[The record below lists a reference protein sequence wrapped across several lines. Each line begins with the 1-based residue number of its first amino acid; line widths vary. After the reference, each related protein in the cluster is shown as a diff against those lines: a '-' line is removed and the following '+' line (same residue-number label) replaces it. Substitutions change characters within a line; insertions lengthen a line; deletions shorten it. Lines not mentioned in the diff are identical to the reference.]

1 MAEGRPV
8 QTTLLGL
15 AIAFIIALL
24 AALIGPYYIDWNQF
38 RPQFEAEAGK
48 IIGVPVRVA
57 GELDARLLPAPT
69 LRLRGVTFGGNND
82 LGRLRADKLDVEFSL
97 GSLMRG
103 EWRATELSVGGMAV
117 DLGLDARGRVDL
129 PSTASGTFNLASL
142 AIERLNLT
150 GRIALHDAASRS
162 TLELNDIAFS
172 GDVRSLAGSVRG
184 DGSFTARGVRYPFR
198 VSSGPSAD
206 GSATRLHLNI
216 DPGERAILADLEG
229 VLAFDN
235 RQPKFEGALTL
246 AVPAARKA
254 GEAGPTPWK
263 LATRLKADPAGAK
276 FEQIDASF
284 GPEDTALKLGGVGD
298 LRFGA
303 SPLLRA
309 VLSARQVDADRLT
322 AKHDADPQRVLPA
335 LRAGLAAIP
344 QVPIP
349 AQIEFNADQ
358 IMLGGRPL
366 QNIATELATDGRS
379 WTFRRLELRAPGMTQ
394 VSLNG
399 AAPGADS
406 FSGRLSV
413 ESPDP
418 DTLVAWLQGRSEIT
432 RRSTR
437 PLRLAGDVTIAA
449 NHLAIDRLKAD
460 IDGGAIE
467 GRIVFVQTGASN
479 GSRIDADL
487 RADRLDLDAAASFV
501 RALAGPQGEWPEE
514 AKLSLD
520 IGRAIS
526 AGQELRPFAA
536 RLAYSPASLSLEQ
549 LRFGQ
554 GGGVTS
560 EASGSFDRTKT
571 TGKLALKS
579 SANSLRELT
588 ALVEPFAPALRARL
602 DALPSLPGAT
612 RLKLDL
618 SLDKNAEH
626 ADRSNARFV
635 LDLDAP
641 QLKTTA
647 TLAAQTPAA
656 AIGGIDLERLRN
668 SDFTLDAKV
677 AAPQAGA
684 LLALLGLDRIVAA
697 GEGASQFEGRL
708 SGAWRRPSQLNAK
721 LSGGGLDADAQGS
734 VEWSESKPSEPK
746 SFEPKSFEPK
756 ASVNL
761 RVRNANLAPLLGTSP
776 AGTSAQNVSLSSRV
790 TLSGNRLTFGD
801 LDGNAAGSHLRG
813 HVSVT
818 LDQDKSIDGEVG
830 LDSLD
835 LAPALAI
842 AVGAA
847 GRESGEPLSA
857 GLVSG
862 WRGRIAFQALRG
874 TLPGGIELRPFGGTI
889 RSDGQSLAFDA
900 LKGGVGGGDMS
911 ASLDARNGAGGLALN
926 ARIELSNVDA
936 AALRYRDLALPKGR
950 ASVQMAL
957 TSQGRSVAALT
968 GALAGNGTVT
978 LESAEI
984 AGLNPRAFEIAI
996 RASDG
1001 GQVNDDNRL
1010 RQLVEPALSA
1020 GRIAVPSAQIP
1031 FTIRDGRL
1039 RIGATPLEAK
1049 NARAIVSGGYDIPA
1063 DQADIRASLT
1073 PIMTGLSGAPP
1084 EIQLFA
1090 AGPPDRLS
1098 RTIDLAPLSSWLAV
1112 RTIDRETR
1120 RLDAIERGEPPPA
1133 TAALPT
1139 LVSPEIATEQAP
1151 PNVPLPGQDP
1161 RRAPA
1166 KPRVAPTPKAPQAAP
1181 AAPSPSLT
1189 SPSLTSPPLAS
1200 QQLAPLPPAID
1211 VKPAPGPPPAKP
1223 RPKPPLVLTPQHP

>member
-1 MAEGRPV
+1 M

-24 AALIGPYYIDWNQF
+24 AALIGPYYVDWNQF

-69 LRLRGVTFGGNND
+69 LRLRQVTFGGNND

-97 GSLMRG
+97 SSLMRG

-117 DLGLDARGRVDL
+117 DLGLDSRGRVDL

-142 AIERLNLT
+142 AIERVNLT

-184 DGSFTARGVRYPFR
+184 DGSFSANGVRYPFR

-235 RQPKFEGALTL
+235 RLPKFDGALTL
-246 AVPAARKA
+246 AVPPPKKA

-263 LATRLKADPAGAK
+263 LATKLKADPAGAK
-276 FEQIDASF
+276 FEQVDASF

-309 VLSARQVDADRLT
+309 VLSARQVDADKLT
-322 AKHDADPQRVLPA
+322 AKNTDKNDAEPLRILPA

-344 QVPIP
+344 QAPIP
-349 AQIEFNADQ
+349 AQIEFNSDQ

-366 QNIATELATDGRS
+366 QNITAELQTDGRS
-379 WTFRRLELRAPGMTQ
+379 WTFQRLELRAPGMTQ
-394 VSLNG
+394 LSLNG
-399 AAPGADS
+399 ATPGADS

-413 ESPDP
+413 ESSDP
-418 DTLVAWLQGRSEIT
+418 DTLVAWLQGRSEIN

-449 NHLAIDRLKAD
+449 NHLAVDKLKAD
-460 IDGGAIE
+460 IEGGTVE
-467 GRIVFVQTGASN
+467 GRIAFVQTGASK

-501 RALAGPQGEWPEE
+501 RALGGPQGEWPEE

-536 RLAYSPASLSLEQ
+536 KLGYGPASLSLEQ

-554 GGGVTS
+554 AGGVTT
-560 EASGSFDRTKT
+560 EASGSFDRAKV

-579 SANSLRELT
+579 SASSLRELT
-588 ALVEPFAPALRARL
+588 ALLEPFAPSVRARF
-602 DALPSLPGAT
+602 DAMPSLPGAT

-626 ADRSNARFV
+626 ADRSNARAV
-635 LDLDAP
+635 LELDAP
-641 QLKTTA
+641 QLKATA

-656 AIGGIDLERLRN
+656 AIGGIDLDRLRN
-668 SDFTLDAKV
+668 SDFTLESKV
-677 AAPQAGA
+677 STPQAGA
-684 LLALLGLDRIVAA
+684 LLALLGLDRMVAA
-697 GEGASQFEGRL
+697 GEGASQFEGKL
-708 SGAWRRPSQLNAK
+708 TGSWRKPLQLNAK

-734 VEWSESKPSEPK
+734 VELSEPK
-746 SFEPKSFEPK
+746 G
-756 ASVNL
+756 SVNL
-761 RVRNANLAPLLGTSP
+761 RVRSVNLAPLLGTSL
-776 AGTSAQNVSLSSRV
+776 TDKSAQNVSLSSRL
-790 TLSGNRLTFGD
+790 TLTGNRLSFDD

-813 HVSVT
+813 HLAVT
-818 LDQDKSIDGEVG
+818 LDQDRSVDGEVG
-830 LDSLD
+830 LDTLD
-835 LAPALAI
+835 LAPALAMAI
-842 AVGAA
+842 GAA
-847 GRESGEPLSA
+847 GHDTGEPLSA
-857 GLVSG
+857 GLVTG
-862 WRGRIAFQALRG
+862 WRGRVAFQALRG
-874 TLPGGIELRPFGGTI
+874 MLPGGLELRQFGGTI
-889 RSDGQSLAFDA
+889 RSDSQSLALDG
-900 LKGGVGGGDMS
+900 LKGAIGGGEMS
-911 ASLDARNGAGGLALN
+911 ASFDARNGAGGLALN
-926 ARIELSNVDA
+926 TRIELSNVDA
-936 AALRYRDLALPKGR
+936 ATLRYRDLALPKGR
-950 ASVQMAL
+950 VSVQTAL

-978 LESAEI
+978 LDAAEI
-984 AGLNPRAFEIAI
+984 SGLNPRAFEIAI

-1001 GQVNDDNRL
+1001 GQVADDNRL
-1010 RQLVEPALSA
+1010 RQLVEPALA
-1020 GRIAVPSAQIP
+1020 AAPIAVASAQIP

-1039 RIGATPLEAK
+1039 RVGATPLEAK

-1090 AGPPDRLS
+1090 AGPPDRLN

-1139 LVSPEIATEQAP
+1139 LVSPELAPEQAP
-1151 PNVPLPGQDP
+1151 ANVPLPGQDP
-1161 RRAPA
+1161 RRAPP
-1166 KPRVAPTPKAPQAAP
+1166 KPKAAPTPKAPQAAP
-1181 AAPSPSLT
+1181 AAPSPPLA
-1189 SPSLTSPPLAS
+1189 SPPLAS

-1211 VKPAPGPPPAKP
+1211 VRPAPGPPPARTK
-1223 RPKPPLVLTPQHP
+1223 PKPPLVLTPQNP

>member
-1 MAEGRPV
+1 M

-24 AALIGPYYIDWNQF
+24 AALIGPYFIDWNQF
-38 RPQFEAEAGK
+38 RPQFEAEAGR

-69 LRLRGVTFGGNND
+69 LRLRSVTFGGNND

-97 GSLMRG
+97 SALMRG
-103 EWRATELSVGGMAV
+103 EWRATELTVNGMAV

-162 TLELNDIAFS
+162 TLELSDIAFS

-184 DGSFTARGVRYPFR
+184 DGRFTASGTRYPFR
-198 VSSGPSAD
+198 ISSGPSAD

-235 RQPKFEGALTL
+235 RLPKFDGALTL
-246 AVPAARKA
+246 AVPAAKKA

-263 LATRLKADPAGAK
+263 LTAKLKADPAGAK
-276 FEQIDASF
+276 FDQIDASF
-284 GPEDTALKLGGVGD
+284 GAEDNALKVGGVGD

-309 VLSARQVDADRLT
+309 VLSARQIDADKLAGKDEAEPLRI
-322 AKHDADPQRVLPA
+322 LPA

-344 QVPIP
+344 QAPIP
-349 AQIEFNADQ
+349 AQIEFNSDQ

-366 QNIATELATDGRS
+366 QNIAAELKTDGRS
-379 WTFRRLELRAPGMTQ
+379 WTFQRLELRAPGMTQ
-394 VSLNG
+394 LSLNG

-413 ESPDP
+413 ESSDP
-418 DTLVAWLQGRSEIT
+418 DTLVAWLQGRSEVN

-449 NHLAIDRLKAD
+449 NHLAIDKLKAD
-460 IDGGAIE
+460 IEGGAIE
-467 GRIVFVQTGASN
+467 GRIAFVQTGASK
-479 GSRIDADL
+479 GSRIDAEL
-487 RADRLDLDAAASFV
+487 KADRLDLDAAASFV
-501 RALAGPQGEWPEE
+501 RALGGPQGEWPEE
-514 AKLSLD
+514 ARLSLD
-520 IGRAIS
+520 VGRAIS

-536 RLAYSPASLSLEQ
+536 KLGYGPASLSLEQ

-554 GGGVTS
+554 TSGVTT
-560 EASGSFDRTKT
+560 EASGSFDRTKA

-588 ALVEPFAPALRARL
+588 ALIEPFAPSVRTRF
-602 DALPSLPGAT
+602 DAIAPLPGAT

-618 SLDKNAEH
+618 SLDRNAEH
-626 ADRSNARFV
+626 ADRSDARAVF
-635 LDLDAP
+635 DLDAP
-641 QLKTTA
+641 QLKATA
-647 TLAAQTPAA
+647 TLAAQTPVAA
-656 AIGGIDLERLRN
+656 VNGIDIDRLRN
-668 SDFTLDAKV
+668 SDFTLDSKV
-677 AAPQAGA
+677 STPQAGA
-684 LLALLGLDRIVAA
+684 LLALLGLDRVVAA

-708 SGAWRRPSQLNAK
+708 SGAWRRPLQLNAK

-734 VEWSESKPSEPK
+734 VELSAP
-746 SFEPKSFEPK
+746 EPK

-761 RVRNANLAPLLGTSP
+761 RVRNVNLAPLFGTGP
-776 AGTSAQNVSLSSRV
+776 AGKSAQTVSLSSRLS
-790 TLSGNRLTFGD
+790 LSGNRLTFDD
-801 LDGNAAGSHLRG
+801 LDGSAAGSHLRG
-813 HVSVT
+813 RLAVT
-818 LDQDKSIDGEVG
+818 LDQETSIDGEVG
-830 LDSLD
+830 LDTLD
-835 LAPALAI
+835 LAPALAL

-847 GRESGEPLSA
+847 GRDAGEPLSA
-857 GLVSG
+857 GLLGG

-874 TLPGGIELRPFGGTI
+874 TLPGGVELRPIGGTI
-889 RSDGQSLAFDA
+889 RSDGQSLALDA
-900 LKGGVGGGDMS
+900 LKGGVGGGELS
-911 ASLDARNGAGGLALN
+911 ASFDARNGASGVALN

-936 AALRYRDLALPKGR
+936 TTLRYRDLALPKGR

-978 LESAEI
+978 LDSAEI
-984 AGLNPRAFEIAI
+984 SGLNPRAFEIAI

-1001 GQVNDDNRL
+1001 GQVADDNRL
-1010 RQLVEPALSA
+1010 RQLVEPALAA
-1020 GRIAVPSAQIP
+1020 GPIAVASAQIP

-1039 RIGATPLEAK
+1039 RVGATPLEAK

-1090 AGPPDRLS
+1090 AGPPDKLN
-1098 RTIDLAPLSSWLAV
+1098 RTVDLAPLSSWLAV

-1139 LVSPEIATEQAP
+1139 LVSPDAAPEQVPA
-1151 PNVPLPGQDP
+1151 NVPLPGQDP
-1161 RRAPA
+1161 RRAP
-1166 KPRVAPTPKAPQAAP
+1166 PRPKAAPTPKAPLAAP
-1181 AAPSPSLT
+1181 AAPSP
-1189 SPSLTSPPLAS
+1189 PLAS
-1200 QQLAPLPPAID
+1200 QQVAPLPPPIE
-1211 VKPAPGPPPAKP
+1211 VRPAPGPAPAKP
-1223 RPKPPLVLTPQHP
+1223 KPKPPLVLTPSNP

>member
-1 MAEGRPV
+1 M

-15 AIAFIIALL
+15 AIAFILALL
-24 AALIGPYYIDWNQF
+24 AALIGPYFVDWNQF
-38 RPQFEAEAGK
+38 RPQFEAEASQ

-69 LRLRGVTFGGNND
+69 LRLRSVTFGGNND

-97 GSLMRG
+97 SSLMRG
-103 EWRATELSVGGMAV
+103 QWRATELSVGGMAV
-117 DLGLDARGRVDL
+117 DLGLDARGKVDL

-142 AIERLNLT
+142 AIERVNLT

-162 TLELNDIAFS
+162 TLELTDIAFS

-184 DGSFTARGVRYPFR
+184 DGNFTAAGTRYPFR

-235 RQPKFEGALTL
+235 RQPKFDGALTL
-246 AVPAARKA
+246 AVPPTKKP

-263 LATRLKADPAGAK
+263 LTAKLKADPAGAK
-276 FEQIDASF
+276 FDQVDASF

-309 VLSARQVDADRLT
+309 VLSARQVDADKLAGRDDSQPL
-322 AKHDADPQRVLPA
+322 RILPA

-344 QVPIP
+344 QAPIP
-349 AQIEFNADQ
+349 AQIEFNSDQ

-366 QNIATELATDGRS
+366 QNITTELQTDGRS
-379 WTFRRLELRAPGMTQ
+379 WTFQRLELRAPGMTQ
-394 VSLNG
+394 LSLNG
-399 AAPGADS
+399 ATPGADS

-413 ESPDP
+413 ESSDP
-418 DTLVAWLQGRSEIT
+418 DTLVAWLQGRNEVN

-449 NHLAIDRLKAD
+449 NHLAIDKLKAD
-460 IDGGAIE
+460 IEGGAVE
-467 GRIVFVQTGASN
+467 GRIAYVQTGASK
-479 GSRIDADL
+479 GSRIDAEL
-487 RADRLDLDAAASFV
+487 KADRLDLDAATSFV

-526 AGQELRPFAA
+526 AGQELQGFSAG
-536 RLAYSPASLSLEQ
+536 LAYDPKSIALDRLKFNQAGGVSVD
-549 LRFGQ
+549 
-554 GGGVTS
+554 GGGNL
-560 EASGSFDRTKT
+560 DRV
-571 TGKLALKS
+571 
-579 SANSLRELT
+579 SLQ
-588 ALVEPFAPALRARL
+588 
-602 DALPSLPGAT
+602 G
-612 RLKLDL
+612 
-618 SLDKNAEH
+618 
-626 ADRSNARFV
+626 RFV
-635 LDLDAP
+635 LDMRAASLRPMASVAETLSPAWAQRLLAIDSASGPSTASLVLD
-641 QLKTTA
+641 
-647 TLAAQTPAA
+647 LAADKKGDGGRRSALAQFDFATPQATGHLQA
-656 AIGGIDLERLRN
+656 
-668 SDFTLDAKV
+668 V
-677 AAPQAGA
+677 AAPPLSDLRGLDLDALSRNEFTVDARMSSERGST
-684 LLALLGLDRIVAA
+684 LLALFGLDRAVAS
-697 GEGASQFEGRL
+697 GEGTSRFEGRL
-708 SGAWRRPSQLNAK
+708 SGAWRKPMQLNAK
-721 LSGGGLDADAQGS
+721 FSGGGLDADAQGS
-734 VEWSESKPSEPK
+734 VELP
-746 SFEPKSFEPK
+746 EPK
-756 ASVNL
+756 ANVNL
-761 RVRNANLAPLLGTSP
+761 RVRNANLAPLFGTR
-776 AGTSAQNVSLSSRV
+776 SAQNVSLSSRV
-790 TLSGNRLTFGD
+790 GLSGNRLTFDD
-801 LDGNAAGSHLRG
+801 LDSAASSSHLRG
-813 HVSVT
+813 HLAMT
-818 LDQDKSIDGEVG
+818 LDQEKNVDGEIG

-835 LAPALAI
+835 LMPAFAL

-847 GRESGEPLSA
+847 GQDAAAPLSA

-874 TLPGGIELRPFGGTI
+874 SLPGGIEMRPFSGTI
-889 RSDGQSLAFDA
+889 RGDGQSLALDA
-900 LKGGVGGGDMS
+900 LKGGVGGGEIT
-911 ASLDARNGAGGLALN
+911 ASLDARNGPNGLALN
-926 ARIELSNVDA
+926 AHLDFANVDA
-936 AALRYRDLALPKGR
+936 SSLRYRDLALPKGR
-950 ASVQMAL
+950 ASVQMTL
-957 TSQGRSVAALT
+957 TSQGRSVSALT

-978 LESAEI
+978 LDAAEI
-984 AGLNPRAFEIAI
+984 SGLNPRAFEIAI

-1001 GQVNDDNRL
+1001 GQVSDDNRL

-1020 GRIAVPSAQIP
+1020 APIAVASAQIS

-1039 RIGATPLEAK
+1039 RVGATPLEAK

-1090 AGPPDRLS
+1090 AGPPDKLN
-1098 RTIDLAPLSSWLAV
+1098 RTVDLTPLSSWLAV

-1139 LVSPEIATEQAP
+1139 LVSPEPEPAP
-1151 PNVPLPGQDP
+1151 SLTDVPTPGRDP
-1161 RRAPA
+1161 RRAPPKA
-1166 KPRVAPTPKAPQAAP
+1166 KVEPKVAPMPKAPLAAP
-1181 AAPSPSLT
+1181 AVP
-1189 SPSLTSPPLAS
+1189 SPPLAS
-1200 QQLAPLPPAID
+1200 QQIAPLPPPID
-1211 VKPAPGPPPAKP
+1211 VRPAPGPPPAKP
-1223 RPKPPLVLTPQHP
+1223 RPKPPLVLTPSNP

>member
-1 MAEGRPV
+1 M

-24 AALIGPYYIDWNQF
+24 AALIGPYYVDWNQF

-129 PSTASGTFNLASL
+129 PSSARGTFNLASL

-184 DGSFTARGVRYPFR
+184 DGSFSTAGVRYPFR

-235 RQPKFEGALTL
+235 RQPKFDGALTL
-246 AVPAARKA
+246 AVPAIKKA

-284 GPEDTALKLGGVGD
+284 GTEDTALKLGGIGD

-322 AKHDADPQRVLPA
+322 ARDDADPQRVLPA

-344 QVPIP
+344 QLPIP

-366 QNIATELATDGRS
+366 QNIAAELQTDGRS
-379 WTFRRLELRAPGMTQ
+379 WTFRRFELRAPGMTQ
-394 VSLNG
+394 LSLNG

-413 ESPDP
+413 ESSDP
-418 DTLVAWLQGRSEIT
+418 DTLVAWLQGRSEIS

-460 IDGGAIE
+460 IDGGAVE
-467 GRIVFVQTGASN
+467 GRIAFVQTGASK
-479 GSRIDADL
+479 GSRIDAEL
-487 RADRLDLDAAASFV
+487 KADRLDLDAAASFV
-501 RALAGPQGEWPEE
+501 RALAGPQGEWPDE
-514 AKLSLD
+514 AKLSLA

-554 GGGVTS
+554 ASGVTT
-560 EASGSFDRTKT
+560 EASGSFDRTKA

-588 ALVEPFAPALRARL
+588 ALIEPFAPAVRARV

-618 SLDKNAEH
+618 SLDKNTEH
-626 ADRSNARFV
+626 ADRSNARIV

-641 QLKTTA
+641 QLKATA

-668 SDFTLDAKV
+668 SDFTLDTKGSSS
-677 AAPQAGA
+677 QAGA
-684 LLALLGLDRIVAA
+684 LLALLGLDGVVAA

-708 SGAWRRPSQLNAK
+708 SGAWRRPLQLNAK

-734 VEWSESKPSEPK
+734 VELS
-746 SFEPKSFEPK
+746 EPK

-761 RVRNANLAPLLGTSP
+761 RVRSVNLAPLLGTGP
-776 AGTSAQNVSLSSRV
+776 ADTSAQNVSLSSRL
-790 TLSGNRLTFGD
+790 TLSGNRLTFDD

-813 HVSVT
+813 HLSMT
-818 LDQDKSIDGEVG
+818 LDQEKSVDGEVG

-842 AVGAA
+842 AIGAA
-847 GRESGEPLSA
+847 GHESGEPFSP
-857 GLVSG
+857 GLVGG

-900 LKGGVGGGDMS
+900 LKGGLGGGEMS
-911 ASLDARNGAGGLALN
+911 GSLDARNGANGLALN
-926 ARIELSNVDA
+926 ARIELGNVDA
-936 AALRYRDLALPKGR
+936 ATLRYRDLALSKGR

-984 AGLNPRAFEIAI
+984 SGLNPRAFEIAI

-1001 GQVNDDNRL
+1001 GQVADDNRL

-1020 GRIAVPSAQIP
+1020 APITIASAQIP

-1039 RIGATPLEAK
+1039 RVGATSLEAK

-1073 PIMTGLSGAPP
+1073 PIMIGLSGAPP

-1090 AGPPDRLS
+1090 AGPPDRLN
-1098 RTIDLAPLSSWLAV
+1098 RTIDLTPLSSWLAV

-1139 LVSPEIATEQAP
+1139 LVSPDAAPEQAP
-1151 PNVPLPGQDP
+1151 AHVPLPGQDP
-1161 RRAPA
+1161 RRMPA
-1166 KPRVAPTPKAPQAAP
+1166 KPKAESRPAPTPRAPQAAP
-1181 AAPSPSLT
+1181 AAPSP
-1189 SPSLTSPPLAS
+1189 PLAS
-1200 QQLAPLPPAID
+1200 QQAAPLPPPIE

-1223 RPKPPLVLTPQHP
+1223 RPKPPLVLTPQNP

>member
-1 MAEGRPV
+1 M

-24 AALIGPYYIDWNQF
+24 AALIGPYFIDWNQF
-38 RPQFEAEAGK
+38 RPQFEAEAGR

-69 LRLRGVTFGGNND
+69 LRLRSVTFGGNND

-97 GSLMRG
+97 SALMRG
-103 EWRATELSVGGMAV
+103 EWRATELTVNGMAV

-162 TLELNDIAFS
+162 TLELSDIAFS

-184 DGSFTARGVRYPFR
+184 DGRFTASGTRYPFR
-198 VSSGPSAD
+198 ISSGPSAD

-235 RQPKFEGALTL
+235 RLPKFDGALTL
-246 AVPAARKA
+246 AVPAAKKA

-263 LATRLKADPAGAK
+263 LTAKLKADPAGAK
-276 FEQIDASF
+276 FDQIDASF
-284 GPEDTALKLGGVGD
+284 GAEDNALKVGGVGD

-309 VLSARQVDADRLT
+309 VLSARQIDADKL
-322 AKHDADPQRVLPA
+322 AGKDDAEPLRILPA

-344 QVPIP
+344 QAPIP
-349 AQIEFNADQ
+349 AQIEFNSDQ

-366 QNIATELATDGRS
+366 QNIAAELKTDGRS
-379 WTFRRLELRAPGMTQ
+379 WTFQRLELRAPGMTQ
-394 VSLNG
+394 LSLNG

-413 ESPDP
+413 ESSDP
-418 DTLVAWLQGRSEIT
+418 DTLVAWLQGRSEVN

-449 NHLAIDRLKAD
+449 NHLAIDKLKAD
-460 IDGGAIE
+460 IEGGAIE
-467 GRIVFVQTGASN
+467 GRIAFVQTGASK
-479 GSRIDADL
+479 GSRIDAEL
-487 RADRLDLDAAASFV
+487 KADRLDLDAAASFV
-501 RALAGPQGEWPEE
+501 RALGGPQGEWPEE
-514 AKLSLD
+514 ARLSLD
-520 IGRAIS
+520 VGRAIS

-536 RLAYSPASLSLEQ
+536 RLGYGPASLSLEQ

-554 GGGVTS
+554 TSGVTT
-560 EASGSFDRTKT
+560 EASGSFDRTKA

-588 ALVEPFAPALRARL
+588 ALIEPFAPSVRTRF
-602 DALPSLPGAT
+602 DAIAPLPGAT

-618 SLDKNAEH
+618 SLDRNAEH
-626 ADRSNARFV
+626 ADRSDARAVF
-635 LDLDAP
+635 DLDAP
-641 QLKTTA
+641 QLKATA
-647 TLAAQTPAA
+647 TLAAQTPVAA
-656 AIGGIDLERLRN
+656 VNGIDIDRLRN
-668 SDFTLDAKV
+668 SDFTLDSKV
-677 AAPQAGA
+677 STPQAGA
-684 LLALLGLDRIVAA
+684 LLALLGLDRVVAA

-708 SGAWRRPSQLNAK
+708 SGAWRRPLQLNAK

-734 VEWSESKPSEPK
+734 VELSTL
-746 SFEPKSFEPK
+746 EPK

-761 RVRNANLAPLLGTSP
+761 RVRNVNLAPLFGTGP
-776 AGTSAQNVSLSSRV
+776 AGKSAQTVSLSSRLS
-790 TLSGNRLTFGD
+790 LSGNRLTFDD
-801 LDGNAAGSHLRG
+801 LDGSAAGSHLRG
-813 HVSVT
+813 RLAVT
-818 LDQDKSIDGEVG
+818 LDQEKSIDGEVG
-830 LDSLD
+830 LDTLD
-835 LAPALAI
+835 LAPALAL

-847 GRESGEPLSA
+847 GRDAGEPLSA
-857 GLVSG
+857 GLLGG

-874 TLPGGIELRPFGGTI
+874 TLPGGVELRPIGGTI
-889 RSDGQSLAFDA
+889 RSDGQSLALDA
-900 LKGGVGGGDMS
+900 LKGGVGGGELS
-911 ASLDARNGAGGLALN
+911 ASFDARNGASGVALN

-936 AALRYRDLALPKGR
+936 TTLRYRDLALPKGR

-978 LESAEI
+978 LDSAEI
-984 AGLNPRAFEIAI
+984 SGLNPRAFEIAI

-1001 GQVNDDNRL
+1001 GQVADDNRL
-1010 RQLVEPALSA
+1010 RQLVEPALAA
-1020 GRIAVPSAQIP
+1020 GPIAVASAQIP

-1039 RIGATPLEAK
+1039 RVGATPLEAK

-1090 AGPPDRLS
+1090 AGPPDKLN
-1098 RTIDLAPLSSWLAV
+1098 RTVDLAPLSSWLAV

-1139 LVSPEIATEQAP
+1139 LVSPDAAPEQVPA
-1151 PNVPLPGQDP
+1151 NVPLPGQDP
-1161 RRAPA
+1161 RRAP
-1166 KPRVAPTPKAPQAAP
+1166 PRPKAAPTPKAPLAAP
-1181 AAPSPSLT
+1181 AAPSP
-1189 SPSLTSPPLAS
+1189 PLAS
-1200 QQLAPLPPAID
+1200 QQVAPLPPPIE
-1211 VKPAPGPPPAKP
+1211 VRPAPGPAPAKP
-1223 RPKPPLVLTPQHP
+1223 KPKPPLVLTPSNP

>member
-1 MAEGRPV
+1 M

-24 AALIGPYYIDWNQF
+24 AALIGPYYVDWNQF

-57 GELDARLLPAPT
+57 GELDARLLPTPT
-69 LRLRGVTFGGNND
+69 LRLRRVTFGGNND

-184 DGSFTARGVRYPFR
+184 DGGFTANGVRYPFR

-206 GSATRLHLNI
+206 GNATRLHLNI
-216 DPGERAILADLEG
+216 DPGARAVLADLEG

-235 RQPKFEGALTL
+235 RLPKFEGALTL
-246 AVPAARKA
+246 AVPPVKKA

-263 LATRLKADPAGAK
+263 LTTKLRADPAGAR

-284 GPEDTALKLGGVGD
+284 GPEDSALKLGGVGD
-298 LRFGA
+298 LKFGA

-309 VLSARQVDADRLT
+309 VLSARQVDADRLA
-322 AKHDADPQRVLPA
+322 AKDDAEPLRILPA

-344 QVPIP
+344 QAPIP
-349 AQIEFNADQ
+349 AQIEFNSDQ

-366 QNIATELATDGRS
+366 QNITAELQTDGRS
-379 WTFRRLELRAPGMTQ
+379 WTFQRLELRAPGMTQ
-394 VSLNG
+394 LSLNG
-399 AAPGADS
+399 ATPGADS
-406 FSGRLSV
+406 FSGRLNV
-413 ESPDP
+413 ESSDP
-418 DTLVAWLQGRSEIT
+418 DTLVAWLQGRSEIN

-449 NHLAIDRLKAD
+449 NHLAVDRLRAD
-460 IDGGAIE
+460 IEGGTVE
-467 GRIVFVQTGASN
+467 GRIAFVQTGASN

-487 RADRLDLDAAASFV
+487 KADRLDLDAAASFV

-526 AGQELRPFAA
+526 AGQELRPFATK
-536 RLAYSPASLSLEQ
+536 LAYGPASLSLEQ

-554 GGGVTS
+554 ASGVTT
-560 EASGSFDRTKT
+560 EASGSFDRTKA

-588 ALVEPFAPALRARL
+588 ALLEPFAPSVRARF
-602 DALPSLPGAT
+602 DAIPASSGAT

-626 ADRSNARFV
+626 ADRSDARAV
-635 LDLDAP
+635 LELDAP
-641 QLKTTA
+641 QLKATA

-656 AIGGIDLERLRN
+656 AIGGIDLDRLQS
-668 SDFTLDAKV
+668 SDFSLESKV
-677 AAPQAGA
+677 STPQAGA
-684 LLALLGLDRIVAA
+684 LLALLGLDRVVAA
-697 GEGASQFEGRL
+697 GEGASQFEGKL
-708 SGAWRRPSQLNAK
+708 TGAWRRPLQLSAK

-734 VEWSESKPSEPK
+734 VELSEPK
-746 SFEPKSFEPK
+746 G
-756 ASVNL
+756 SVNL
-761 RVRNANLAPLLGTSP
+761 RVRNVNLAPLLGTSR
-776 AGTSAQNVSLSSRV
+776 ADKSAQNVSLSSRV
-790 TLSGNRLTFGD
+790 GLTGHRLTFDD

-813 HVSVT
+813 HLAVM
-818 LDQDKSIDGEVG
+818 LDPEKSLDGEVG
-830 LDSLD
+830 LDTLD
-835 LAPALAI
+835 LAPALAMAI
-842 AVGAA
+842 GAA
-847 GRESGEPLSA
+847 GHDTSEPLSA
-857 GLVSG
+857 GFITTG

-889 RSDGQSLAFDA
+889 RSDGQSLALDA
-900 LKGGVGGGDMS
+900 LKGAVGGGEMS
-911 ASLDARNGAGGLALN
+911 ASFDARNGANGLALN
-926 ARIELSNVDA
+926 ARIELGNVDA

-950 ASVQMAL
+950 VSVQMAL
-957 TSQGRSVAALT
+957 SSQGRSVAALT

-978 LESAEI
+978 LASAEI
-984 AGLNPRAFEIAI
+984 SGLNPRAFEIAI

-1001 GQVNDDNRL
+1001 GQVSDDNRL
-1010 RQLVEPALSA
+1010 RQLVEPALA
-1020 GRIAVPSAQIP
+1020 AAPIAVASAQIP

-1039 RIGATPLEAK
+1039 RVGATPLEAK

-1090 AGPPDRLS
+1090 AGPPDRLN

-1139 LVSPEIATEQAP
+1139 LVSPDAAPEQAP
-1151 PNVPLPGQDP
+1151 ANVPLPGQDP
-1161 RRAPA
+1161 RRAPS
-1166 KPRVAPTPKAPQAAP
+1166 KPKAAPTPKAPQAAP
-1181 AAPSPSLT
+1181 AAP
-1189 SPSLTSPPLAS
+1189 SPPLAS

-1211 VKPAPGPPPAKP
+1211 VKPAPGPAPAKP
-1223 RPKPPLVLTPQHP
+1223 RPKPPLVLTPQNP

>member
-1 MAEGRPV
+1 M

-24 AALIGPYYIDWNQF
+24 AALIGPYFIDWNQF
-38 RPQFEAEAGK
+38 RPQFEAEAVR

-69 LRLRGVTFGGNND
+69 LRLRSVTFGGNND

-129 PSTASGTFNLASL
+129 PSTASGAFNLASL

-162 TLELNDIAFS
+162 TLELSDIAFS

-184 DGSFTARGVRYPFR
+184 DGSFTVGRARYPFR
-198 VSSGPSAD
+198 ISSGPSAD
-206 GSATRLHLNI
+206 GRATRLHLNI
-216 DPGERAILADLEG
+216 DPGERAVLADLEG

-235 RQPKFEGALTL
+235 RQPKFDGALTL
-246 AVPAARKA
+246 AVPAPKKP

-263 LATRLKADPAGAK
+263 LTTKLKADPAGAK
-276 FEQIDASF
+276 FEQVDASF
-284 GPEDTALKLGGVGD
+284 GGEDSALKLGGVGD

-309 VLSARQVDADRLT
+309 VLSARQVDADRL
-322 AKHDADPQRVLPA
+322 AGKDDAEPLRILPA

-344 QVPIP
+344 QAPIP
-349 AQIEFNADQ
+349 AQIEFNSDQ

-366 QNIATELATDGRS
+366 QNIAAELATDGRS
-379 WTFRRLELRAPGMTQ
+379 WTFQKLELRAPGMTQ
-394 VSLNG
+394 LSLNG
-399 AAPGADS
+399 AMPGADS

-413 ESPDP
+413 ESSDP
-418 DTLVAWLQGRSEIT
+418 DTLVAWLQGRSEIN

-449 NHLAIDRLKAD
+449 NHLAIDHLKAE
-460 IDGGAIE
+460 IEGGAVE
-467 GRIVFVQTGASN
+467 GRVGFVQTGASK
-479 GSRIDADL
+479 GSRIDAEIK
-487 RADRLDLDAAASFV
+487 ADRLDLDAAASFV

-514 AKLSLD
+514 AKLSLA

-526 AGQELRPFAA
+526 AGQELRPFTAKLGYGPAA
-536 RLAYSPASLSLEQ
+536 LSLEQ

-554 GGGVTS
+554 ASGVTT
-560 EASGSFDRTKT
+560 EASGSFDRTRA

-588 ALVEPFAPALRARL
+588 ALIEPFAPSVRARF
-602 DALPSLPGAT
+602 DALPSLSGAT
-612 RLKLDL
+612 RFKLDL

-626 ADRSNARFV
+626 ADRSNARAV

-641 QLKTTA
+641 QLKATA
-647 TLAAQTPAA
+647 TLAAQTPVAA
-656 AIGGIDLERLRN
+656 VNGVDIETLRN
-668 SDFTLDAKV
+668 SDFTLDSKV
-677 AAPQAGA
+677 STPQANA
-684 LLALLGLDRIVAA
+684 LLALLGLDRVVAA
-697 GEGASQFEGRL
+697 GEGASQFEGKV
-708 SGAWRRPSQLNAK
+708 SGAWRHQLQLNAR

-734 VEWSESKPSEPK
+734 VELSEPK
-746 SFEPKSFEPK
+746 G
-756 ASVNL
+756 SVNL
-761 RVRNANLAPLLGTSP
+761 HVRNANLAPLFGS
-776 AGTSAQNVSLSSRV
+776 SAADKPVQSVSLSARV
-790 TLSGNRLTFGD
+790 GLSGNRLTLDD
-801 LDGNAAGSHLRG
+801 LDSSAAGSHLRG
-813 HVSVT
+813 RLAVT
-818 LDQDKSIDGEVG
+818 LDQDRNVEGEVG
-830 LDSLD
+830 LDTLD
-835 LAPALAI
+835 LMPALAMAI
-842 AVGAA
+842 GAA
-847 GRESGEPLSA
+847 GHDAGEPLSA

-874 TLPGGIELRPFGGTI
+874 ALPGGIELRPVGGII
-889 RSDGQSLAFDA
+889 RSDGQSLALDG
-900 LKGGVGGGDMS
+900 LKGGLGGGEMS
-911 ASLDARNGAGGLALN
+911 ASLDARNGANGLALS
-926 ARIELSNVDA
+926 ARIELANVDA
-936 AALRYRDLALPKGR
+936 ATLRYRDLALPKGR
-950 ASVQMAL
+950 ASAQMAL

-984 AGLNPRAFEIAI
+984 SGLNPRAFEIAI

-1001 GQVNDDNRL
+1001 GQVSDDNRL

-1020 GRIAVPSAQIP
+1020 APIAVASAQIP

-1039 RIGATPLEAK
+1039 RVGATPLEAK

-1090 AGPPDRLS
+1090 AGPPDKLN
-1098 RTIDLAPLSSWLAV
+1098 RTVDLAPLSSWLAV

-1133 TAALPT
+1133 TAALPM
-1139 LVSPEIATEQAP
+1139 LVSPDPAP
-1151 PNVPLPGQDP
+1151 EPSLLDVPLPGRDP
-1161 RRAPA
+1161 RRAPPS
-1166 KPRVAPTPKAPQAAP
+1166 KPKVEHRAAPRAPQAAP
-1181 AAPSPSLT
+1181 AAPNP
-1189 SPSLTSPPLAS
+1189 PLTSPPLAS
-1200 QQLAPLPPAID
+1200 QQVAPLPPPIE
-1211 VKPAPGPPPAKP
+1211 VRPAPGPAPARP
-1223 RPKPPLVLTPQHP
+1223 RPKPPLVLTPSNP

>member
-1 MAEGRPV
+1 M

-69 LRLRGVTFGGNND
+69 LRLRQVTFGGNND

-129 PSTASGTFNLASL
+129 PSIASGTFNLASL

-184 DGSFTARGVRYPFR
+184 DGSFSTAGVRYPFR

-235 RQPKFEGALTL
+235 RQPKFDGALTL
-246 AVPAARKA
+246 AVPAIKKA
-254 GEAGPTPWK
+254 GEAGPMPWK
-263 LATRLKADPAGAK
+263 VATRLKADPAGAK

-284 GPEDTALKLGGVGD
+284 GTEDAALKLGGVGD

-322 AKHDADPQRVLPA
+322 AKDDADPQRVMPA

-366 QNIATELATDGRS
+366 QNIAAELQTDGRS
-379 WTFRRLELRAPGMTQ
+379 WTFRRFELRAPGMTQ
-394 VSLNG
+394 LSLNG

-406 FSGRLSV
+406 FSGRLNV
-413 ESPDP
+413 ESSDP
-418 DTLVAWLQGRSEIT
+418 DTLVAWLQGRSEIG

-460 IDGGAIE
+460 IDGGAVE
-467 GRIVFVQTGASN
+467 GRIAFVQTGASK
-479 GSRIDADL
+479 GSRIDAEL
-487 RADRLDLDAAASFV
+487 KADRLDLDAAASFV

-514 AKLSLD
+514 AKLSLA

-554 GGGVTS
+554 ASGVTT
-560 EASGSFDRTKT
+560 EASGSFDRTKA

-588 ALVEPFAPALRARL
+588 ALIEPFAPAVRARV

-618 SLDKNAEH
+618 SLDKNTEH
-626 ADRSNARFV
+626 ADRSNARIV

-641 QLKTTA
+641 QLKATA

-668 SDFTLDAKV
+668 SDFTLDAKGSTS
-677 AAPQAGA
+677 QAGA
-684 LLALLGLDRIVAA
+684 MLALLGLDGVVAA

-708 SGAWRRPSQLNAK
+708 SGAWPRPLQLNAK
-721 LSGGGLDADAQGS
+721 LSGGGLDADAQGN
-734 VEWSESKPSEPK
+734 VELSG
-746 SFEPKSFEPK
+746 PK

-761 RVRNANLAPLLGTSP
+761 RVRNVNLAPLLGTSP
-776 AGTSAQNVSLSSRV
+776 ADKSARNVSLSSRL
-790 TLSGNRLTFGD
+790 TLSGNRLTFDD

-813 HVSVT
+813 HLSVM
-818 LDQDKSIDGEVG
+818 LDQEKSVDGEVG

-835 LAPALAI
+835 VAPALAI
-842 AVGAA
+842 AIGAA
-847 GRESGEPLSA
+847 GHESGEPFSP

-862 WRGRIAFQALRG
+862 WRGRVAFQALRG
-874 TLPGGIELRPFGGTI
+874 MLPGGIELRPFGGTI
-889 RSDGQSLAFDA
+889 RSDGQSLALDA
-900 LKGGVGGGDMS
+900 LKGGVGGGEMS

-936 AALRYRDLALPKGR
+936 ATLRYRDLALPKGR

-957 TSQGRSVAALT
+957 TSQGRSAAALT

-984 AGLNPRAFEIAI
+984 SGLNPRAFEIAI

-1001 GQVNDDNRL
+1001 GQVADDNRL

-1020 GRIAVPSAQIP
+1020 GPIAVASAQIP

-1039 RIGATPLEAK
+1039 RVGATPLEAK

-1090 AGPPDRLS
+1090 AGPPDKLS
-1098 RTIDLAPLSSWLAV
+1098 RTIDLTPLSSWLAV

-1139 LVSPEIATEQAP
+1139 LVSPDAAPEQAP
-1151 PNVPLPGQDP
+1151 ANVPLPGQDP
-1161 RRAPA
+1161 RRMPA
-1166 KPRVAPTPKAPQAAP
+1166 KPKVESRPAPTPRAPQAAP
-1181 AAPSPSLT
+1181 AAPSP
-1189 SPSLTSPPLAS
+1189 PLAS
-1200 QQLAPLPPAID
+1200 QQAAPLPPPIE

>member
-1 MAEGRPV
+1 M

-24 AALIGPYYIDWNQF
+24 AALIGPYYVDWNQF

-69 LRLRGVTFGGNND
+69 LRLRSVTFGGNND

-97 GSLMRG
+97 SSLMRG

-184 DGSFTARGVRYPFR
+184 DGSFTATGVRYPFR

-206 GSATRLHLNI
+206 GNATRLHLNI
-216 DPGERAILADLEG
+216 DPGQRAILADLEG
-229 VLAFDN
+229 VLSFDN
-235 RQPKFEGALTL
+235 RLPKFDGALTL
-246 AVPAARKA
+246 AVPAVKKA

-263 LATRLKADPAGAK
+263 LTTKLKADPAGAK

-284 GPEDTALKLGGVGD
+284 GTEDTALKLGGVGD

-303 SPLLRA
+303 APLLRA
-309 VLSARQVDADRLT
+309 VLAARQVDADRL
-322 AKHDADPQRVLPA
+322 AGKDDAEPLRILPA

-344 QVPIP
+344 RAPIP
-349 AQIEFNADQ
+349 AQIEFNSDQ

-366 QNIATELATDGRS
+366 QNITAELQTDGRS
-379 WTFRRLELRAPGMTQ
+379 WTFQRLELRAPGMTQ
-394 VSLNG
+394 LSLKG
-399 AAPGADS
+399 ATPGADS

-413 ESPDP
+413 ESSDP
-418 DTLVAWLQGRSEIT
+418 DTLVAWLQGRSEVN

-437 PLRLAGDVTIAA
+437 PLRLNGDVTIAA
-449 NHLAIDRLKAD
+449 NHLAVDRMKAD
-460 IDGGAIE
+460 IEGGAVE
-467 GRIVFVQTGASN
+467 GRIAFVQTGASN
-479 GSRIDADL
+479 GSRIDAEL
-487 RADRLDLDAAASFV
+487 KADRLDLDAAASFV

-514 AKLSLD
+514 ARLSLD

-536 RLAYSPASLSLEQ
+536 KLGYGPTSLALEQ

-554 GGGVTS
+554 ASGVTT
-560 EASGSFDRTKT
+560 EASGSFDRTKA

-579 SANSLRELT
+579 AANSLRELT
-588 ALVEPFAPALRARL
+588 ALIEPFAPSVRARL
-602 DALPSLPGAT
+602 DAIPALPGAT

-618 SLDKNAEH
+618 SLDKSTEH
-626 ADRSNARFV
+626 ADRSNARVVFE
-635 LDLDAP
+635 LDAP
-641 QLKTTA
+641 QLKATA
-647 TLAAQTPAA
+647 TLAAQTPSA
-656 AIGGIDLERLRN
+656 AIGGFDLDRLRN
-668 SDFTLDAKV
+668 SDFSLDSRV
-677 AAPQAGA
+677 STPQAGA
-684 LLALLGLDRIVAA
+684 LLALLGLDRAVAA
-697 GEGASQFEGRL
+697 GEGASQLEGKL
-708 SGAWRRPSQLNAK
+708 SGAWRRPLQLNAK

-734 VEWSESKPSEPK
+734 VELSEPK
-746 SFEPKSFEPK
+746 SSEFK

-761 RVRNANLAPLLGTSP
+761 RVRNANLAPLFGTRP
-776 AGTSAQNVSLSSRV
+776 ADKSAQNVSLSSRV
-790 TLSGNRLTFGD
+790 GLSGNRLTFAD

-813 HVSVT
+813 HLAVT
-818 LDQDKSIDGEVG
+818 LDQEKSVDGEVG
-830 LDSLD
+830 LDTLD
-835 LAPALAI
+835 LAPALAMTI
-842 AVGAA
+842 GAT
-847 GRESGEPLSA
+847 GRDSGEPLSA
-857 GLVSG
+857 GLLGG

-874 TLPGGIELRPFGGTI
+874 MLPGGIEARPFGGTI
-889 RSDGQSLAFDA
+889 RSDGQSLALDA
-900 LKGGVGGGDMS
+900 LKGGVGGGEMS

-926 ARIELSNVDA
+926 ARIELGNVDA

-978 LESAEI
+978 LNSAEI
-984 AGLNPRAFEIAI
+984 GGLNPRAFEIAI

-1001 GQVNDDNRL
+1001 GQVADDNRL
-1010 RQLVEPALSA
+1010 RQLVEPALA
-1020 GRIAVPSAQIP
+1020 AAPIAVASAQIP

-1039 RIGATPLEAK
+1039 RVGATPLEAK

-1090 AGPPDRLS
+1090 AGPPDKLN

-1139 LVSPEIATEQAP
+1139 LVSPDAAPEQAP
-1151 PNVPLPGQDP
+1151 ANVPLPGQDP
-1161 RRAPA
+1161 RRAPS
-1166 KPRVAPTPKAPQAAP
+1166 KPKVEPRAAPTPKVPHAAP
-1181 AAPSPSLT
+1181 AAP
-1189 SPSLTSPPLAS
+1189 SPPLAS
-1200 QQLAPLPPAID
+1200 QQLAPLPPPID
-1211 VKPAPGPPPAKP
+1211 VRPAPGPPPAKP
-1223 RPKPPLVLTPQHP
+1223 KPKPPLVLTPQNP

>member
-1 MAEGRPV
+1 M

-24 AALIGPYYIDWNQF
+24 TALIGPYFIDWNQF
-38 RPQFEAEAGK
+38 RPQFEAEATR

-69 LRLRGVTFGGNND
+69 LRLRSVAFGGNND

-103 EWRATELSVGGMAV
+103 EWRATELTVGGMAA
-117 DLGLDARGRVDL
+117 DLGLAANGRVDL

-184 DGSFTARGVRYPFR
+184 DGRFTAAGVRYPFR

-206 GSATRLHLNI
+206 GSATRLHFNI

-235 RQPKFEGALTL
+235 RQPKFDGALTL
-246 AVPAARKA
+246 AVPAVKKL

-263 LATRLKADPAGAK
+263 LTTKLKADPAGAK
-276 FEQIDASF
+276 FDQIDASF
-284 GPEDTALKLGGVGD
+284 GTEHTALKLGGVGD
-298 LRFGA
+298 LRLGA

-309 VLSARQVDADRLT
+309 VLSARQVDADRL
-322 AKHDADPQRVLPA
+322 AGKDDAEPLRILPA

-344 QVPIP
+344 QAPIP
-349 AQIEFNADQ
+349 AQIEFNSDQ

-366 QNIATELATDGRS
+366 QNITAELQTDGRS

-394 VSLNG
+394 LSLNG
-399 AAPGADS
+399 ATPGADS

-413 ESPDP
+413 ESSDP
-418 DTLVAWLQGRSEIT
+418 DTLMAWLQGRNEVN

-437 PLRLAGDVTIAA
+437 PLRLTGDVTIAA
-449 NHLAIDRLKAD
+449 NLLAIDRLKAD
-460 IDGGAIE
+460 IEGGAVE
-467 GRIVFVQTGASN
+467 GRIGFVQTGASK
-479 GSRIDADL
+479 GSRIDAEL
-487 RADRLDLDAAASFV
+487 KADRLDLDAAASFV
-501 RALAGPQGEWPEE
+501 RALAGPQGEWPDE

-526 AGQELRPFAA
+526 AGQELRPFTAKLGYNPAA
-536 RLAYSPASLSLEQ
+536 LSLEQ

-554 GGGVTS
+554 ASGVTT
-560 EASGSFDRTKT
+560 EASGNFDRTRA

-588 ALVEPFAPALRARL
+588 ALLEPIAPAVRARF
-602 DALPSLPGAT
+602 DAIPSLPGAT

-626 ADRSNARFV
+626 ADRSDARVV

-641 QLKTTA
+641 QLKATA

-656 AIGGIDLERLRN
+656 AVNGIDLDRLRN
-668 SDFTLDAKV
+668 SDFTLVSKV
-677 AAPQAGA
+677 STPQAGA
-684 LLALLGLDRIVAA
+684 MLALLGLDRVVAA
-697 GEGASQFEGRL
+697 GEGASQFEGKV
-708 SGAWRRPSQLNAK
+708 SGTWRRPLQLNAK
-721 LSGGGLDADAQGS
+721 LSGGGLDADAQGN
-734 VEWSESKPSEPK
+734 VELSEPK
-746 SFEPKSFEPK
+746 G
-756 ASVNL
+756 SVNL
-761 RVRNANLAPLLGTSP
+761 RVRNANLAPLFGTSP
-776 AGTSAQNVSLSSRV
+776 ADKSVQSVSLSSRV
-790 TLSGNRLTFGD
+790 GLSGNRLTFDD
-801 LDGNAAGSHLRG
+801 LDSSAAGSHLRG
-813 HVSVT
+813 HLVVT
-818 LDQDKSIDGEVG
+818 LDQEKSVDGEVG

-835 LAPALAI
+835 LMPALAMAI
-842 AVGAA
+842 GAA
-847 GRESGEPLSA
+847 GRDAGEPLSA
-857 GLVSG
+857 GLLGG
-862 WRGRIAFQALRG
+862 WRGRIAFQALHG
-874 TLPGGIELRPFGGTI
+874 TLPDGIELRPVGGTI
-889 RSDGQSLAFDA
+889 RSDGQSLALDA
-900 LKGGVGGGDMS
+900 LKGGIGGGEMS
-911 ASLDARNGAGGLALN
+911 ASLDARNGANGVALN
-926 ARIELSNVDA
+926 LHLDLTNVDA
-936 AALRYRDLALPKGR
+936 TTLRYRDLALPKGR

-957 TSQGRSVAALT
+957 TSQGRSVAALI

-978 LESAEI
+978 LDSAEI

-996 RASDG
+996 RASDS
-1001 GQVNDDNRL
+1001 GQVTDDNRL
-1010 RQLVEPALSA
+1010 RQLVEPALLA
-1020 GRIAVPSAQIP
+1020 GHIAVASAQIP

-1039 RIGATPLEAK
+1039 RVGATPLEAK

-1139 LVSPEIATEQAP
+1139 LVSPDPAP
-1151 PNVPLPGQDP
+1151 EPSLTDVPIPGRDP
-1161 RRAPA
+1161 RRAPP
-1166 KPRVAPTPKAPQAAP
+1166 KPKGEPKGAPTPKAPHAAP
-1181 AAPSPSLT
+1181 
-1189 SPSLTSPPLAS
+1189 
-1200 QQLAPLPPAID
+1200 
-1211 VKPAPGPPPAKP
+1211 
-1223 RPKPPLVLTPQHP
+1223 

>member
-1 MAEGRPV
+1 M

-24 AALIGPYYIDWNQF
+24 AALIGPYFIDWNQF
-38 RPQFEAEAGK
+38 RPQFEAEAGR

-69 LRLRGVTFGGNND
+69 LRLRSVTFGGNND

-97 GSLMRG
+97 SSLMRG
-103 EWRATELSVGGMAV
+103 EWRATELSVNGMAV

-142 AIERLNLT
+142 AIERVNLT

-162 TLELNDIAFS
+162 TLELSDIAFS

-184 DGSFTARGVRYPFR
+184 DGSFTAKGTRYPFR

-216 DPGERAILADLEG
+216 DPGERPILADLEG

-235 RQPKFEGALTL
+235 RLPKFDGALTL
-246 AVPAARKA
+246 ALPAKKA

-263 LATRLKADPAGAK
+263 LTTKLKADPAGAR

-284 GPEDTALKLGGVGD
+284 GAEENVLKLGGVGD
-298 LRFGA
+298 LKFGA

-309 VLSARQVDADRLT
+309 VLSARQVDADKLT
-322 AKHDADPQRVLPA
+322 GKDDADPQRVLPA

-344 QVPIP
+344 QAPVP
-349 AQIEFNADQ
+349 AQIEFNSDQ

-366 QNIATELATDGRS
+366 QNITAELQTDGRS
-379 WTFRRLELRAPGMTQ
+379 WTFQRLELRAPGMTQ
-394 VSLNG
+394 LSLNG
-399 AAPGADS
+399 ATPGADS

-413 ESPDP
+413 ESSDP
-418 DTLVAWLQGRSEIT
+418 DTLVAWLQGRSEIN

-449 NHLAIDRLKAD
+449 NHLAIDKLKAE
-460 IDGGAIE
+460 IEGGAVD
-467 GRIVFVQTGASN
+467 GRIAFVQTGASK
-479 GSRIDADL
+479 GSRIDADIK
-487 RADRLDLDAAASFV
+487 ADRLDLDAAASFV

-520 IGRAIS
+520 VGRAIS
-526 AGQELRPFAA
+526 AGQELRPFTAKLGYGPAA
-536 RLAYSPASLSLEQ
+536 LSLEQ

-554 GGGVTS
+554 AGGVTT
-560 EASGSFDRTKT
+560 EASGSFDRTKA

-588 ALVEPFAPALRARL
+588 ALLEPFAPSVRARL
-602 DALPSLPGAT
+602 DALPPLPGAT

-626 ADRSNARFV
+626 PDRSNARAV

-641 QLKTTA
+641 QLKAFA
-647 TLAAQTPAA
+647 TLAAQPPVA
-656 AIGGIDLERLRN
+656 AIGGIEIDKLRN
-668 SDFTLDAKV
+668 SDFTLESKV
-677 AAPQAGA
+677 STPQSGA
-684 LLALLGLDRIVAA
+684 LLALFGLDRMVAA
-697 GEGASQFEGRL
+697 GEGASQFEGKL
-708 SGAWRRPSQLNAK
+708 SGAWRRPLQLNAK

-734 VEWSESKPSEPK
+734 VELWEPK
-746 SFEPKSFEPK
+746 G
-756 ASVNL
+756 SVNL
-761 RVRNANLAPLLGTSP
+761 RVRGANLAPLFGTSP
-776 AGTSAQNVSLSSRV
+776 ADKSMQSVNLSSRV
-790 TLSGNRLTFGD
+790 GLSGNRLTFGD
-801 LDGNAAGSHLRG
+801 LDGSAAGSHLRG
-813 HVSVT
+813 HLAVT
-818 LDQDKSIDGEVG
+818 LDQDRSVDGEIG
-830 LDSLD
+830 LDALD
-835 LAPALAI
+835 LMPALAI
-842 AVGAA
+842 AIGAA
-847 GRESGEPLSA
+847 GHDSGEPLSA
-857 GLVSG
+857 GLLGG
-862 WRGRIAFQALRG
+862 WRGRIGFQALHG
-874 TLPGGIELRPFGGTI
+874 TLPGGIELRPVGGTI
-889 RSDGQSLAFDA
+889 RSDGQSLALDA
-900 LKGGVGGGDMS
+900 LKGGLSGGEMS
-911 ASLDARNGAGGLALN
+911 ASLDARNGANGLTLN
-926 ARIELSNVDA
+926 ARIDLTNVDA
-936 AALRYRDLALPKGR
+936 TALRYRDLALPKGR

-978 LESAEI
+978 LDSAEI

-1001 GQVNDDNRL
+1001 GQVSDDNRL

-1020 GRIAVPSAQIP
+1020 APIRVASAQIP

-1039 RIGATPLEAK
+1039 RVGATPLEAK

-1090 AGPPDRLS
+1090 AGPPDKLN
-1098 RTIDLAPLSSWLAV
+1098 RTVDLAPLSSWLAV

-1133 TAALPT
+1133 TAALPS
-1139 LVSPEIATEQAP
+1139 LVSPDPVQEPSLTD
-1151 PNVPLPGQDP
+1151 VPMPGRDP
-1161 RRAPA
+1161 RRAPPP
-1166 KPRVAPTPKAPQAAP
+1166 KPKAAPAPKAPQAAP
-1181 AAPSPSLT
+1181 AASSPPLT
-1189 SPSLTSPPLAS
+1189 NPPLTSPPLAS
-1200 QQLAPLPPAID
+1200 QQVAPLPPPID
-1211 VKPAPGPPPAKP
+1211 VRPAPGPPPAKP
-1223 RPKPPLVLTPQHP
+1223 RPKPPLVLTPSNP

>member
-1 MAEGRPV
+1 V

-15 AIAFIIALL
+15 AIAFILALL
-24 AALIGPYYIDWNQF
+24 AALIGPYFVDWNQF
-38 RPQFEAEAGK
+38 RPQFEAEATR

-69 LRLRGVTFGGNND
+69 LRLRSVTFGGNND

-97 GSLMRG
+97 SSLMRG

-117 DLGLDARGRVDL
+117 DLGLDARGKVDL

-162 TLELNDIAFS
+162 TLELNDIVFS
-172 GDVRSLAGSVRG
+172 GDVRSLAGAVRG
-184 DGSFTARGVRYPFR
+184 DGNFTAAGTRYPFR
-198 VSSGPSAD
+198 ISSGPSAD

-235 RQPKFEGALTL
+235 RLPKFDGALTL
-246 AVPAARKA
+246 AVPPPKK
-254 GEAGPTPWK
+254 GEAGPSPWK
-263 LATRLKADPAGAK
+263 LIAKLKADPAGAK
-276 FEQIDASF
+276 FDQIDASF
-284 GPEDTALKLGGVGD
+284 GPEDSALKLGGVGD

-303 SPLLRA
+303 TPLLRA
-309 VLSARQVDADRLT
+309 VLSARQVDADKLAGRD
-322 AKHDADPQRVLPA
+322 DAEPLRILPT

-344 QVPIP
+344 QAPIP
-349 AQIEFNADQ
+349 AQIEFNSDQ

-366 QNIATELATDGRS
+366 QNIAAELQTDGRS
-379 WTFRRLELRAPGMTQ
+379 WTFQRLELRAPGMTQ
-394 VSLNG
+394 LSLNG
-399 AAPGADS
+399 ATPGAGS

-413 ESPDP
+413 ESSDP
-418 DTLVAWLQGRSEIT
+418 DTLVAWLQGRNEVN

-449 NHLAIDRLKAD
+449 NHLAIDKLKAD
-460 IDGGAIE
+460 IEGGAVE
-467 GRIVFVQTGASN
+467 GRIAFVQTGASK

-487 RADRLDLDAAASFV
+487 KADRLDLDAAASFV

-526 AGQELRPFAA
+526 AGQEMRPFAA
-536 RLAYSPASLSLEQ
+536 KLGYGPTELSLEQ

-554 GGGVTS
+554 SSGVTT
-560 EASGSFDRTKT
+560 EASGSFDRTKA

-579 SANSLRELT
+579 SANSLRDLT
-588 ALVEPFAPALRARL
+588 ALLEPIAPALRARF
-602 DALPSLPGAT
+602 DAIPALPGAT

-626 ADRSNARFV
+626 ADRSDARAV
-635 LDLDAP
+635 LDLDTP
-641 QLKTTA
+641 QLKATA
-647 TLAAQTPAA
+647 TLAAQAPVAA
-656 AIGGIDLERLRN
+656 VNSIDIEKLRN
-668 SDFTLDAKV
+668 SDFTLETKV
-677 AAPQAGA
+677 STPQAGA
-684 LLALLGLDRIVAA
+684 LTALLGLDRMVAA
-697 GEGASQFEGRL
+697 GEGASQIEGRL
-708 SGAWRRPSQLNAK
+708 SGTWRRPLQLNAK
-721 LSGGGLDADAQGS
+721 LGGGGLDADAQGS
-734 VEWSESKPSEPK
+734 IELSTP
-746 SFEPKSFEPK
+746 EPK
-756 ASVNL
+756 ASFNL
-761 RVRNANLAPLLGTSP
+761 RVRNANLAPLFGTSP
-776 AGTSAQNVSLSSRV
+776 TDKSAQNVSLSSRV
-790 TLSGNRLTFGD
+790 NLSGNRLTFDD
-801 LDGNAAGSHLRG
+801 LDGTASSSHLRG
-813 HVSVT
+813 HLAMT
-818 LDQDKSIDGEVG
+818 LDQEKSVDGEVG
-830 LDSLD
+830 LDTLD
-835 LAPALAI
+835 LGPALALAI
-842 AVGAA
+842 GAA
-847 GRESGEPLSA
+847 GRDAAEPLSA
-857 GLVSG
+857 GLVNG

-874 TLPGGIELRPFGGTI
+874 SLPGGIEMRPFSGTI
-889 RSDGQSLAFDA
+889 RSDGQSLALDA
-900 LKGGVGGGDMS
+900 LKGGVGGGEMT
-911 ASLDARNGAGGLALN
+911 ASLDARNGANGLALN
-926 ARIELSNVDA
+926 AHLDLTNVDA
-936 AALRYRDLALPKGR
+936 ASLRYRDLALPKGR
-950 ASVQMAL
+950 ASMQMTL
-957 TSQGRSVAALT
+957 TTQGRSVSALT

-978 LESAEI
+978 LNAAEI
-984 AGLNPRAFEIAI
+984 SGLNPRAFEIAI

-1001 GQVNDDNRL
+1001 GQVSDDNRL

-1020 GRIAVPSAQIP
+1020 GPIAVASAQIA

-1039 RIGATPLEAK
+1039 RVGATPLEAK

-1098 RTIDLAPLSSWLAV
+1098 RTVDLTPLSSWLAV

-1139 LVSPEIATEQAP
+1139 LVSPEPAPEPALTE
-1151 PNVPLPGQDP
+1151 VPMPGRDP
-1161 RRAPA
+1161 RRAPP
-1166 KPRVAPTPKAPQAAP
+1166 KPRVEPRAAPTPKAPLAAP
-1181 AAPSPSLT
+1181 AVP
-1189 SPSLTSPPLAS
+1189 SPPLAS
-1200 QQLAPLPPAID
+1200 QQIAPLPPPID
-1211 VKPAPGPPPAKP
+1211 VRPAPGPPPAKP
-1223 RPKPPLVLTPQHP
+1223 RPKPPLVLTPSNP

>member
-1 MAEGRPV
+1 M

-24 AALIGPYYIDWNQF
+24 AALIGPYFIDWNQF
-38 RPQFEAEAGK
+38 RPQFEAEAGR

-69 LRLRGVTFGGNND
+69 LRLRSVTFGGNND

-97 GSLMRG
+97 SALMRG
-103 EWRATELSVGGMAV
+103 EWRATELTVNGMAV

-162 TLELNDIAFS
+162 TLELTDIAFS

-184 DGSFTARGVRYPFR
+184 DGRFTASGTRYPFR
-198 VSSGPSAD
+198 ISSGPSAD

-235 RQPKFEGALTL
+235 RLPKFDGALTL
-246 AVPAARKA
+246 AVPAAKKA

-263 LATRLKADPAGAK
+263 LTAKLKADPAGAK
-276 FEQIDASF
+276 FDQIDASF
-284 GPEDTALKLGGVGD
+284 GAEDNALKVGGVGD

-309 VLSARQVDADRLT
+309 VLSARQIDADKL
-322 AKHDADPQRVLPA
+322 AGKDDAEPLRILPA

-344 QVPIP
+344 QAPIP
-349 AQIEFNADQ
+349 AQIEFNSDQ

-366 QNIATELATDGRS
+366 QNIAAELKTDGRS
-379 WTFRRLELRAPGMTQ
+379 WTFQRLELRAPGMTQ
-394 VSLNG
+394 LSLNG

-413 ESPDP
+413 ESSDP
-418 DTLVAWLQGRSEIT
+418 DTLVAWLQGRSEVN

-449 NHLAIDRLKAD
+449 NHLAIDKLKAD
-460 IDGGAIE
+460 IEGGAIE
-467 GRIVFVQTGASN
+467 GRIAFVQTGASK
-479 GSRIDADL
+479 GSRIDAEL
-487 RADRLDLDAAASFV
+487 KADRLDLDAAASFV
-501 RALAGPQGEWPEE
+501 RALGGPQGEWPEE
-514 AKLSLD
+514 ARLSLD
-520 IGRAIS
+520 VGRAIS

-536 RLAYSPASLSLEQ
+536 KLGYGPASLSLEQ

-554 GGGVTS
+554 TSGVTT
-560 EASGSFDRTKT
+560 EASGSFDRTKA

-588 ALVEPFAPALRARL
+588 ALIEPFAPSVRTRF
-602 DALPSLPGAT
+602 DAIAPLPGAT

-618 SLDKNAEH
+618 SLDRNAEH
-626 ADRSNARFV
+626 ADRSDARAVF
-635 LDLDAP
+635 DLDAP
-641 QLKTTA
+641 QLKATA
-647 TLAAQTPAA
+647 TLAAQTPVAA
-656 AIGGIDLERLRN
+656 VNGIDIDRLRN
-668 SDFTLDAKV
+668 SDFTLDSKV
-677 AAPQAGA
+677 STPQAGA
-684 LLALLGLDRIVAA
+684 LLALLGLDRVVAA

-708 SGAWRRPSQLNAK
+708 SGAWRRPLQLNAK

-734 VEWSESKPSEPK
+734 VELSAP
-746 SFEPKSFEPK
+746 EPK

-761 RVRNANLAPLLGTSP
+761 RVRNVNLAPLFGTGP
-776 AGTSAQNVSLSSRV
+776 AGKSAQTVSLSSRLS
-790 TLSGNRLTFGD
+790 LSGNRLIFDD
-801 LDGNAAGSHLRG
+801 LDGSAAGSHLRG
-813 HVSVT
+813 RLAVT
-818 LDQDKSIDGEVG
+818 LDQEKSIDGEVG
-830 LDSLD
+830 LDTLD
-835 LAPALAI
+835 LAPALAL
-842 AVGAA
+842 AVDAA
-847 GRESGEPLSA
+847 GRDAGEPLSA
-857 GLVSG
+857 GLLGG

-874 TLPGGIELRPFGGTI
+874 TLPGGVELRPIGGTI
-889 RSDGQSLAFDA
+889 RSDGQSLALDA
-900 LKGGVGGGDMS
+900 LKGGVGGGELS
-911 ASLDARNGAGGLALN
+911 ASFDARNGASGVALN

-936 AALRYRDLALPKGR
+936 TTLRYRDLALPKGR

-978 LESAEI
+978 LDSAEI
-984 AGLNPRAFEIAI
+984 SGLNPRAFEIAI

-1001 GQVNDDNRL
+1001 GQVADDNRL
-1010 RQLVEPALSA
+1010 RQLVEPALAA
-1020 GRIAVPSAQIP
+1020 GPIAVASAQIP

-1039 RIGATPLEAK
+1039 RVGATPLEAK

-1090 AGPPDRLS
+1090 AGPPDKLN
-1098 RTIDLAPLSSWLAV
+1098 RTVDLAPLSSWLAV

-1139 LVSPEIATEQAP
+1139 LVSPDAAPEQVPA
-1151 PNVPLPGQDP
+1151 NVPLPGQDP
-1161 RRAPA
+1161 RRAP
-1166 KPRVAPTPKAPQAAP
+1166 PRPKAAPTPKAPLAAP
-1181 AAPSPSLT
+1181 AAPSP
-1189 SPSLTSPPLAS
+1189 PLAS
-1200 QQLAPLPPAID
+1200 QQVAPLPPPIE
-1211 VKPAPGPPPAKP
+1211 VRPAPGPAPAKP
-1223 RPKPPLVLTPQHP
+1223 KPKPPLVLTPSNP

>member
-1 MAEGRPV
+1 M

-129 PSTASGTFNLASL
+129 PSAASGAFNLASL

-184 DGSFTARGVRYPFR
+184 DGSFSANGVRYPFR

-235 RQPKFEGALTL
+235 RMPKFDGALTL
-246 AVPAARKA
+246 AVPATKK

-284 GPEDTALKLGGVGD
+284 GTEDSALKLGGVGD

-309 VLSARQVDADRLT
+309 VLSARQVDADKLT
-322 AKHDADPQRVLPA
+322 GRDDADPQRVLPA

-344 QVPIP
+344 QTQIT

-366 QNIATELATDGRS
+366 QNIAAELQTDGRS
-379 WTFRRLELRAPGMTQ
+379 WTFQRLELRAPGTTQ
-394 VSLNG
+394 LSLNG
-399 AAPGADS
+399 ATHGADS
-406 FSGRLSV
+406 FSGRLRI
-413 ESPDP
+413 ESSDP
-418 DTLVAWLQGRSEIT
+418 DTLVAWLQGRSEVN

-437 PLRLAGDVTIAA
+437 PLRLAGEVTIAA

-460 IDGGAIE
+460 IEGGSVE
-467 GRIVFVQTGASN
+467 GRVAFVQTGASK
-479 GSRIDADL
+479 GSRIDAEL
-487 RADRLDLDAAASFV
+487 KADRLDLDAAAAFV

-554 GGGVTS
+554 ASGVTT
-560 EASGSFDRTKT
+560 EANGSFDRAKA

-579 SANSLRELT
+579 SANSLRDLT
-588 ALVEPFAPALRARL
+588 ALMEPFAPAVRARF

-618 SLDKNAEH
+618 SLDWNAEH
-626 ADRSNARFV
+626 ADRSNARIV

-641 QLKTTA
+641 QIKATA
-647 TLAAQTPAA
+647 TLATQTPAA
-656 AIGGIDLERLRN
+656 AIGSIDLERLRN
-668 SDFTLDAKV
+668 SDFTLDSKV
-677 AAPQAGA
+677 SAPQGGA
-684 LLALLGLDRIVAA
+684 LLALLGLDRMVAA
-697 GEGASQFEGRL
+697 GEGVSQFEARL
-708 SGAWRRPSQLNAK
+708 SGAWRRPVQLNAK

-734 VEWSESKPSEPK
+734 VELS
-746 SFEPKSFEPK
+746 EPK

-761 RVRNANLAPLLGTSP
+761 RVRNANLAPLLGTGP
-776 AGTSAQNVSLSSRV
+776 AGKSAQNVSLSSRL
-790 TLSGNRLTFGD
+790 TFSGNRVTFDD

-813 HVSVT
+813 RLSVT
-818 LDQDKSIDGEVG
+818 LDQEKNVEGEVG

-835 LAPALAI
+835 LAPALAMAI
-842 AVGAA
+842 GAA
-847 GRESGEPLSA
+847 GRESGEPFSP

-874 TLPGGIELRPFGGTI
+874 TLPGGIELRQFGGTV
-889 RSDGQSLAFDA
+889 RGDGQSLALDA
-900 LKGGVGGGDMS
+900 LKGGLGGGEMS
-911 ASLDARNGAGGLALN
+911 ASLDARNGANGLALN
-926 ARIELSNVDA
+926 ARIELGNVDA

-957 TSQGRSVAALT
+957 SSQGRSVAALM

-978 LESAEI
+978 IESAEI

-1001 GQVNDDNRL
+1001 GQVSDDSRL

-1020 GRIAVPSAQIP
+1020 GSIAVPSAQIA

-1039 RIGATPLEAK
+1039 RVGATPLEAR

-1098 RTIDLAPLSSWLAV
+1098 RTVDLTPLSSWLAV

-1139 LVSPEIATEQAP
+1139 LVSPDPAPEQAP
-1151 PNVPLPGQDP
+1151 VNVPLPGQDP

-1166 KPRVAPTPKAPQAAP
+1166 KPRAAPTPKAPQAAP
-1181 AAPSPSLT
+1181 AAPSP
-1189 SPSLTSPPLAS
+1189 PLAS
-1200 QQLAPLPPAID
+1200 QQAAPLPPPIE
-1211 VKPAPGPPPAKP
+1211 VKPAPGPAPAKP
-1223 RPKPPLVLTPQHP
+1223 RPKPPLVLTPQNP

>member
-1 MAEGRPV
+1 M

-15 AIAFIIALL
+15 AIAFILALL
-24 AALIGPYYIDWNQF
+24 AALIGPYFIDWNQF
-38 RPQFEAEAGK
+38 RPQFEAEASQ

-97 GSLMRG
+97 SSLMRG

-150 GRIALHDAASRS
+150 GRIALHDAASHS

-184 DGSFTARGVRYPFR
+184 DGSFTATGGRYPFR
-198 VSSGPSAD
+198 ISSGPSAD
-206 GSATRLHLNI
+206 GNATRLHLNI
-216 DPGERAILADLEG
+216 DPGQRAVLADLEG

-235 RQPKFEGALTL
+235 RLPKFDGALTL
-246 AVPAARKA
+246 AVPAAKKP

-263 LATRLKADPAGAK
+263 LTTKFKADPAGAK
-276 FEQIDASF
+276 FDQIDASF
-284 GPEDTALKLGGVGD
+284 GTEDNALKLGGVGD
-298 LRFGA
+298 VRFGA

-309 VLSARQVDADRLT
+309 VLSARQIDADKL
-322 AKHDADPQRVLPA
+322 AGKDDAEPLRILPA

-349 AQIEFNADQ
+349 AQIEFNSDQ

-366 QNIATELATDGRS
+366 QNIAAELATDGRS
-379 WTFRRLELRAPGMTQ
+379 WTFQRLELRAPGMTQ
-394 VSLNG
+394 LSLNG
-399 AAPGADS
+399 ATPGADS

-413 ESPDP
+413 ESSDP
-418 DTLVAWLQGRSEIT
+418 DTLVAWLQGRSEVN

-437 PLRLAGDVTIAA
+437 PLRLNGDVTIAA
-449 NHLAIDRLKAD
+449 NHLAIDRLKAE
-460 IDGGAIE
+460 IEGGAVE
-467 GRIVFVQTGASN
+467 GRIAFVQTGASN
-479 GSRIDADL
+479 GSRIDAEL
-487 RADRLDLDAAASFV
+487 KADRLDLDAAASFV

-526 AGQELRPFAA
+526 AGQELRPFTAKLGYGRAA
-536 RLAYSPASLSLEQ
+536 LSLEQ

-554 GGGVTS
+554 ASGVTT
-560 EASGSFDRTKT
+560 EASGSFDRTRA
-571 TGKLALKS
+571 TGKLALKA
-579 SANSLRELT
+579 SASSLRNLT
-588 ALVEPFAPALRARL
+588 ALIEPFAPSVRARF
-602 DALPSLPGAT
+602 DAIPSLPGAT

-618 SLDKNAEH
+618 SLDKNPDH
-626 ADRSNARFV
+626 ADRSDARAV

-641 QLKTTA
+641 QLKATA
-647 TLAAQTPAA
+647 TLAAQTPVAA
-656 AIGGIDLERLRN
+656 VNGIDIERLRN
-668 SDFTLDAKV
+668 SDFTLDSKV
-677 AAPQAGA
+677 STPQAGA
-684 LLALLGLDRIVAA
+684 LLTLLGLDRVVAA
-697 GEGASQFEGRL
+697 GEGASQFEGRI
-708 SGAWRRPSQLNAK
+708 SGAWRRPLQVNAK

-734 VEWSESKPSEPK
+734 VELSEPK
-746 SFEPKSFEPK
+746 SSELK

-761 RVRNANLAPLLGTSP
+761 RVRNANLAPLFGTSP
-776 AGTSAQNVSLSSRV
+776 ADTSAQKVSLSSRV
-790 TLSGNRLTFGD
+790 GLSSNRLSFDD
-801 LDGNAAGSHLRG
+801 LDGNASGSHLRG
-813 HVSVT
+813 HLAVT
-818 LDQDKSIDGEVG
+818 LDQEKSVDGEVG

-835 LAPALAI
+835 LVPALAVAI
-842 AVGAA
+842 GATGHDA
-847 GRESGEPLSA
+847 GEPLST
-857 GLVSG
+857 GLISG
-862 WRGRIAFQALRG
+862 WRGRVAFQALHAM
-874 TLPGGIELRPFGGTI
+874 LPGAIELRPFGGTI
-889 RSDGQSLAFDA
+889 RSDGQSLALDA
-900 LKGGVGGGDMS
+900 LKGGLGGGEMS
-911 ASLDARNGAGGLALN
+911 ASLDARNGANGLTLN
-926 ARIELSNVDA
+926 ARLELGNVDA
-936 AALRYRDLALPKGR
+936 ATLRYRDLALPKGR
-950 ASVQMAL
+950 VSAQMAL

-978 LESAEI
+978 LNSAEI
-984 AGLNPRAFEIAI
+984 SGLNPRAFEIAI

-1001 GQVNDDNRL
+1001 GQVADDSRL
-1010 RQLVEPALSA
+1010 RQLVEPALA
-1020 GRIAVPSAQIP
+1020 AAPIAVASAQIP

-1039 RIGATPLEAK
+1039 RVGATPLEAK

-1090 AGPPDRLS
+1090 AGPPDKLNRS
-1098 RTIDLAPLSSWLAV
+1098 VDVAPLSSWLAV

-1139 LVSPEIATEQAP
+1139 LVSPDAVTEPQP
-1151 PNVPLPGQDP
+1151 SDVPMPGRDP
-1161 RRAPA
+1161 RRAPP
-1166 KPRVAPTPKAPQAAP
+1166 KPRVEPRGVPTPRAPQAAP
-1181 AAPSPSLT
+1181 AAPSP
-1189 SPSLTSPPLAS
+1189 PLAS
-1200 QQLAPLPPAID
+1200 QQIAPLPPPIE
-1211 VKPAPGPPPAKP
+1211 VRPAPGPPPAKP
-1223 RPKPPLVLTPQHP
+1223 RPKPPLVLTPSNP

>member
-1 MAEGRPV
+1 V

-48 IIGVPVRVA
+48 IIGVPVRVG
-57 GELDARLLPAPT
+57 GELDARLLPTPT
-69 LRLRGVTFGGNND
+69 LRLRAVTFGGNND

-117 DLGLDARGRVDL
+117 DVGLDARGRVDL

-142 AIERLNLT
+142 AIERLNLS

-184 DGSFTARGVRYPFR
+184 DGSFTTRGVRYPFR

-235 RQPKFEGALTL
+235 RQPKFDGALTL
-246 AVPAARKA
+246 AVPATKKA
-254 GEAGPTPWK
+254 GGVGPTPWK

-276 FEQIDASF
+276 FDQIDASF
-284 GPEDTALKLGGVGD
+284 GTEDTALKLGGVGD

-322 AKHDADPQRVLPA
+322 AKDDADPQRVVAA

-394 VSLNG
+394 LSLNG

-413 ESPDP
+413 ESSDP
-418 DTLVAWLQGRSEIT
+418 DTLVAWLQGRSEIN

-449 NHLAIDRLKAD
+449 NHFAIDRLKAD
-460 IDGGAIE
+460 IDGGAVE
-467 GRIVFVQTGASN
+467 GRIAFVQTGASK
-479 GSRIDADL
+479 GSGIDAAL

-520 IGRAIS
+520 IGRAVS

-536 RLAYSPASLSLEQ
+536 KLAYSPASLSLEQ

-554 GGGVTS
+554 PGGVTT
-560 EASGSFDRTKT
+560 EASGSFDRTNA

-588 ALVEPFAPALRARL
+588 ALIEPLAPAVRARF

-612 RLKLDL
+612 RIKLDL
-618 SLDKNAEH
+618 SLDKNSEH
-626 ADRSNARFV
+626 TDRSNARV
-635 LDLDAP
+635 ALELDAP
-641 QLKTTA
+641 QLKATA

-656 AIGGIDLERLRN
+656 AIGGLDLDRLRN
-668 SDFTLDAKV
+668 SDFTLDSKV
-677 AAPQAGA
+677 SAPQAGV
-684 LLALLGLDRIVAA
+684 LLALLGLDRMAAA

-708 SGAWRRPSQLNAK
+708 SGAWHRPMQLNAK

-734 VEWSESKPSEPK
+734 VDLSEPK
-746 SFEPKSFEPK
+746 G
-756 ASVNL
+756 SVNL
-761 RVRNANLAPLLGTSP
+761 RVRNVNLAPLFGT
-776 AGTSAQNVSLSSRV
+776 GTTDKSMQGVSLSSRL
-790 TLSGNRLTFGD
+790 TLSGNRLTFND
-801 LDGNAAGSHLRG
+801 LDGSAAGAHLRG
-813 HVSVT
+813 RFAVT
-818 LDQDKSIDGEVG
+818 LDQDKNVDGEVG

-842 AVGAA
+842 AIGAA
-847 GRESGEPLSA
+847 GHESGEPLSA

-862 WRGRIAFQALRG
+862 WRGRIAFQALRA
-874 TLPGGIELRPFGGTI
+874 TLPGGIELRPFGGVI
-889 RSDGQSLAFDA
+889 RSDSQSLALDA
-900 LKGGVGGGDMS
+900 LKGGLGGGEMS
-911 ASLDARNGAGGLALN
+911 ASLDARNGAAGLALN

-984 AGLNPRAFEIAI
+984 TGLNPRAFEIAI

-1001 GQVNDDNRL
+1001 GQVSDDNRL

-1020 GRIAVPSAQIP
+1020 GPIAVPSAQIP

-1039 RIGATPLEAK
+1039 RVGATPLEAK

-1139 LVSPEIATEQAP
+1139 LVSPDPEP
-1151 PNVPLPGQDP
+1151 PLLDVPLPGRDP
-1161 RRAPA
+1161 RRAPP
-1166 KPRVAPTPKAPQAAP
+1166 KPKAAPTPKAPQAAP
-1181 AAPSPSLT
+1181 AAPSHQLT
-1189 SPSLTSPPLAS
+1189 SPQLTSPPLTSPPLAS
-1200 QQLAPLPPAID
+1200 QQAAPLPPPID
-1211 VKPAPGPPPAKP
+1211 VKPAPGPPPPKP
-1223 RPKPPLVLTPQHP
+1223 RPKPPLVLTPQNP

>member
-1 MAEGRPV
+1 M

-24 AALIGPYYIDWNQF
+24 AALIGPYYVDWNQF

-69 LRLRGVTFGGNND
+69 LRLRQVTFGGNND

-184 DGSFTARGVRYPFR
+184 DGRFTAAGVRYPFR

-206 GSATRLHLNI
+206 GNATRLHLNI

-235 RQPKFEGALTL
+235 RLPKFDGALTL
-246 AVPAARKA
+246 AVPAVKKA

-263 LATRLKADPAGAK
+263 LTTKLRADPAGAK

-284 GPEDTALKLGGVGD
+284 GAEDNALKLGGVGD
-298 LRFGA
+298 LRLGA

-309 VLSARQVDADRLT
+309 VLSARQVDADKL
-322 AKHDADPQRVLPA
+322 AGKDDAEPLRILPA

-344 QVPIP
+344 QAPIP
-349 AQIEFNADQ
+349 AQIEFNSDQ

-366 QNIATELATDGRS
+366 QNIAAELQTDGRS
-379 WTFRRLELRAPGMTQ
+379 WTFQRLELRAPGMTQ
-394 VSLNG
+394 LSLNG

-413 ESPDP
+413 ESSDP
-418 DTLVAWLQGRSEIT
+418 DALVAWLQGRSEIN

-437 PLRLAGDVTIAA
+437 PLRLAGNVTIAA

-460 IDGGAIE
+460 IEGGAVE
-467 GRIVFVQTGASN
+467 GRIAFVQTGASK
-479 GSRIDADL
+479 GSRIDAEL
-487 RADRLDLDAAASFV
+487 KADRLDLDAAASFV

-526 AGQELRPFAA
+526 AGQELRPFGAK
-536 RLAYSPASLSLEQ
+536 LGYGPASLSLEQ

-554 GGGVTS
+554 ASGVTT
-560 EASGSFDRTKT
+560 EASGSFDRTKA

-588 ALVEPFAPALRARL
+588 ALIEPFAPAARARF
-602 DALPSLPGAT
+602 DAMPTLPGAT

-618 SLDKNAEH
+618 SLDRNAEH
-626 ADRSNARFV
+626 ADRSNARAV

-641 QLKTTA
+641 QLKATA
-647 TLAAQTPAA
+647 TLSAQTPVA
-656 AIGGIDLERLRN
+656 AINGIDIDKLRD
-668 SDFTLDAKV
+668 SDFTLDSKV
-677 AAPQAGA
+677 STPQAGA
-684 LLALLGLDRIVAA
+684 LLALLGLDRVVAA
-697 GEGASQFEGRL
+697 GQGASQFEGKL
-708 SGAWRRPSQLNAK
+708 TGAWRRPLQLNAK

-734 VEWSESKPSEPK
+734 VELS
-746 SFEPKSFEPK
+746 EPK

-761 RVRNANLAPLLGTSP
+761 RVRNANLAPLFGTGP
-776 AGTSAQNVSLSSRV
+776 ADKSMQAVSLSSRL
-790 TLSGNRLTFGD
+790 TISGNRLTFDD

-813 HVSVT
+813 HLAVT
-818 LDQDKSIDGEVG
+818 LDQERSVDGEVG
-830 LDSLD
+830 LDTLD
-835 LAPALAI
+835 LAPALAMAI
-842 AVGAA
+842 GAA
-847 GRESGEPLSA
+847 GHESGEPLSA
-857 GLVSG
+857 GLLDG

-874 TLPGGIELRPFGGTI
+874 MLPGGIELRPFGGTL
-889 RSDGQSLAFDA
+889 RSDGQSLALDA
-900 LKGGVGGGDMS
+900 LKGGLSGGEMS
-911 ASLDARNGAGGLALN
+911 ASFDARNGANGLALN
-926 ARIELSNVDA
+926 ARIDLRNVDA
-936 AALRYRDLALPKGR
+936 ATLRYRDLALPKGR
-950 ASVQMAL
+950 ATVQMAL

-978 LESAEI
+978 LDSAEI
-984 AGLNPRAFEIAI
+984 GGLNPRAFEIAI

-1001 GQVNDDNRL
+1001 GQVADDNRL
-1010 RQLVEPALSA
+1010 RQLVEPALA
-1020 GRIAVPSAQIP
+1020 AAPIAVASAQIP

-1039 RIGATPLEAK
+1039 RVGATPLEAK

-1090 AGPPDRLS
+1090 AGPPDRLN

-1139 LVSPEIATEQAP
+1139 LVSPDAAPEQAP
-1151 PNVPLPGQDP
+1151 VNVPLPGQDP
-1161 RRAPA
+1161 RRAPP
-1166 KPRVAPTPKAPQAAP
+1166 KPKAAPLPKAPQAAP
-1181 AAPSPSLT
+1181 AAPSP
-1189 SPSLTSPPLAS
+1189 PLAS
-1200 QQLAPLPPAID
+1200 QQVAPLPPAID
-1211 VKPAPGPPPAKP
+1211 VRPAPGPPPAKP
-1223 RPKPPLVLTPQHP
+1223 KPKPPLVLTPQNP

>member
-1 MAEGRPV
+1 M

-15 AIAFIIALL
+15 AIAFILALL
-24 AALIGPYYIDWNQF
+24 AALIGPYFVDWNQF
-38 RPQFEAEAGK
+38 RPQFEAEATR

-69 LRLRGVTFGGNND
+69 LRLRSVTFGGNND

-97 GSLMRG
+97 SSLMRG

-117 DLGLDARGRVDL
+117 DLGLDANGKVDL

-162 TLELNDIAFS
+162 TLELNDIVFS

-184 DGSFTARGVRYPFR
+184 DGNFTAAGARYPFR
-198 VSSGPSAD
+198 VSSGPSPD

-235 RQPKFEGALTL
+235 RLPKFDGALTL
-246 AVPAARKA
+246 AVPPPKKP

-263 LATRLKADPAGAK
+263 VTAKLKADPAGAR
-276 FEQIDASF
+276 FDQIEASF

-303 SPLLRA
+303 TPLLRA
-309 VLSARQVDADRLT
+309 VLSARQVDADKLAGRG
-322 AKHDADPQRVLPA
+322 DAEPLRILPA

-344 QVPIP
+344 QAPIP
-349 AQIEFNADQ
+349 AQIEFNSDQ

-366 QNIATELATDGRS
+366 QNITTELQTDGKS
-379 WTFRRLELRAPGMTQ
+379 WTFQRLELRAPGMTQ
-394 VSLNG
+394 LSLNG
-399 AAPGADS
+399 ATPGADS

-413 ESPDP
+413 ESSDP
-418 DTLVAWLQGRSEIT
+418 DTLVAWLQGRNEVN

-449 NHLAIDRLKAD
+449 NHLAIDKLKAD
-460 IDGGAIE
+460 VEGGAVE
-467 GRIVFVQTGASN
+467 GRIAFAQTGASK

-487 RADRLDLDAAASFV
+487 KADRLDLDAAASFV

-536 RLAYSPASLSLEQ
+536 KLGYGPTSLSLEQ

-554 GGGVTS
+554 ASGVTT
-560 EASGSFDRTKT
+560 EASGSFDRTRA

-579 SANSLRELT
+579 SANSLRDLT
-588 ALVEPFAPALRARL
+588 ALLEPIAPALRARF
-602 DALPSLPGAT
+602 DAITPLPGAT

-626 ADRSNARFV
+626 ADRSDARAV

-641 QLKTTA
+641 QLKATA
-647 TLAAQTPAA
+647 TLAAQTPVAA
-656 AIGGIDLERLRN
+656 VNGIDIDKLRN
-668 SDFTLDAKV
+668 SDFTLDSKLS
-677 AAPQAGA
+677 APQASA
-684 LLALLGLDRIVAA
+684 LTALLGLDRMVAA
-697 GEGASQFEGRL
+697 GEGASQVEGSL
-708 SGAWRRPSQLNAK
+708 SGAWRRPLQLNAK
-721 LSGGGLDADAQGS
+721 INGGGLDADAQGS
-734 VEWSESKPSEPK
+734 VELSAP
-746 SFEPKSFEPK
+746 EPK

-761 RVRNANLAPLLGTSP
+761 RVRNANLAPLFETSP
-776 AGTSAQNVSLSSRV
+776 ADKSAQNVSLSSRL
-790 TLSGNRLTFGD
+790 TLSGNRLIFDD
-801 LDGNAAGSHLRG
+801 LDSTASGSHLRG
-813 HVSVT
+813 HLAMT
-818 LDQDKSIDGEVG
+818 FDQEKRLDGEVG
-830 LDSLD
+830 LDTLD
-835 LAPALAI
+835 LAPALAL

-847 GRESGEPLSA
+847 GRDAGEPLSA

-874 TLPGGIELRPFGGTI
+874 SLPGGIEMRPFSGTI
-889 RSDGQSLAFDA
+889 RGDGQSLALDA
-900 LKGGVGGGDMS
+900 LKGGVGGGELT
-911 ASLDARNGAGGLALN
+911 ASLDARNGANGLALN
-926 ARIELSNVDA
+926 ARLDLTNVDA
-936 AALRYRDLALPKGR
+936 ASLRYRDLALPKGR
-950 ASVQMAL
+950 ASVQMTL
-957 TSQGRSVAALT
+957 TSQGRSVSALT

-978 LESAEI
+978 LDSAEI
-984 AGLNPRAFEIAI
+984 SGLNPRAFEIAI

-1001 GQVNDDNRL
+1001 GQVSDDNRL

-1020 GRIAVPSAQIP
+1020 APIAVASAQIA

-1039 RIGATPLEAK
+1039 RVGATPLEAK

-1090 AGPPDRLS
+1090 AGPPDKLS
-1098 RTIDLAPLSSWLAV
+1098 RTVDLTPLSSWLAV

-1139 LVSPEIATEQAP
+1139 LVSPEPAP
-1151 PNVPLPGQDP
+1151 EPALTDVPMPGRDP
-1161 RRAPA
+1161 RRPPP
-1166 KPRVAPTPKAPQAAP
+1166 KVRVEPKAAPTPKAPLAAP
-1181 AAPSPSLT
+1181 AVP
-1189 SPSLTSPPLAS
+1189 SPPLAS
-1200 QQLAPLPPAID
+1200 QQSRPCRRRSTC
-1211 VKPAPGPPPAKP
+1211 GPPRARRRQNPG
-1223 RPKPPLVLTPQHP
+1223 RSHRWS

>member
-1 MAEGRPV
+1 M

-254 GEAGPTPWK
+254 AEAGPTPWK

-276 FEQIDASF
+276 FDQIDASF

-322 AKHDADPQRVLPA
+322 AKDDADPQRVLPA

-487 RADRLDLDAAASFV
+487 RADRLDLDAATSFV

-746 SFEPKSFEPK
+746 SFEPKSLEPK

-776 AGTSAQNVSLSSRV
+776 AGKSAQNVSLSSRL

-1223 RPKPPLVLTPQHP
+1223 RPKPPLVLTPQNP

>member
-1 MAEGRPV
+1 M

-129 PSTASGTFNLASL
+129 PSTASGAFNLASL

-184 DGSFTARGVRYPFR
+184 DGSFTAAGVRYPFR

-235 RQPKFEGALTL
+235 RQPKFDGALTL
-246 AVPAARKA
+246 AVPATKKP

-284 GPEDTALKLGGVGD
+284 GTEDSALKLGGVGD

-309 VLSARQVDADRLT
+309 VLSARQVDADKLT
-322 AKHDADPQRVLPA
+322 GRDDTDPQRVLPA

-344 QVPIP
+344 QTPIP

-366 QNIATELATDGRS
+366 QNIAAELQTDGRS
-379 WTFRRLELRAPGMTQ
+379 WTFQRLELRAPGSTQ
-394 VSLNG
+394 LSLNG
-399 AAPGADS
+399 ATPGADS
-406 FSGRLSV
+406 FSGRLRI
-413 ESPDP
+413 ESSDP
-418 DTLVAWLQGRSEIT
+418 DTLVAWLQGRNEVN

-437 PLRLAGDVTIAA
+437 PLRLAGEVTIAA

-460 IDGGAIE
+460 IEGGSVE
-467 GRIVFVQTGASN
+467 GRVAFVQTGASK
-479 GSRIDADL
+479 GSRIDAEL
-487 RADRLDLDAAASFV
+487 KADRLDLDAAAAFV

-554 GGGVTS
+554 ASGVTT
-560 EASGSFDRTKT
+560 EANGSFDRAKA

-579 SANSLRELT
+579 SANSLRDLT
-588 ALVEPFAPALRARL
+588 ALIEPFAPAVRARF

-618 SLDKNAEH
+618 SLDRNAEH
-626 ADRSNARFV
+626 ADRSNARIV

-641 QLKTTA
+641 QLKGTA

-656 AIGGIDLERLRN
+656 AIGSIDLERLRS
-668 SDFTLDAKV
+668 SDFTLDSRVSA
-677 AAPQAGA
+677 QQGGA
-684 LLALLGLDRIVAA
+684 LLALLGLDRMVAA

-708 SGAWRRPSQLNAK
+708 SGAWGRPVQLTAK

-734 VEWSESKPSEPK
+734 VELSEPK
-746 SFEPKSFEPK
+746 SSEPK

-761 RVRNANLAPLLGTSP
+761 RVRNANLAPLLGTGP
-776 AGTSAQNVSLSSRV
+776 ADKSAQNVSLSSRL
-790 TLSGNRLTFGD
+790 TFAGNRVTFDD

-813 HVSVT
+813 RISVT
-818 LDQDKSIDGEVG
+818 LDQEKNVEGEVG

-835 LAPALAI
+835 LAPALALAI
-842 AVGAA
+842 GAA
-847 GRESGEPLSA
+847 GHESGEPFSP

-874 TLPGGIELRPFGGTI
+874 TLPGGIELRQFGGTV
-889 RSDGQSLAFDA
+889 RSDGQSLALDA
-900 LKGGVGGGDMS
+900 LKGSLGGGEMS
-911 ASLDARNGAGGLALN
+911 ASLDARNGANGLALN
-926 ARIELSNVDA
+926 ARIELGNVDA
-936 AALRYRDLALPKGR
+936 AALHYRNVALPKGR
-950 ASVQMAL
+950 TSVQMAL
-957 TSQGRSVAALT
+957 SSQGRSVAALM

-1001 GQVNDDNRL
+1001 GQVSDDSRL

-1020 GRIAVPSAQIP
+1020 GSIAVPSAQIA

-1039 RIGATPLEAK
+1039 RVGATPLEAR

-1098 RTIDLAPLSSWLAV
+1098 RTVDLTPLSSWLAV

-1139 LVSPEIATEQAP
+1139 LVSPDPAPEQAP
-1151 PNVPLPGQDP
+1151 AHVPLPGQDP

-1181 AAPSPSLT
+1181 AAPSP
-1189 SPSLTSPPLAS
+1189 PLAS
-1200 QQLAPLPPAID
+1200 QQAAPLPPPIE
-1211 VKPAPGPPPAKP
+1211 VKPAPGPAPAKP
-1223 RPKPPLVLTPQHP
+1223 RPKPPLVLTPQNP

>member
-1 MAEGRPV
+1 M

-24 AALIGPYYIDWNQF
+24 AALIGPYYVDWNQF

-69 LRLRGVTFGGNND
+69 LRLRQVTFGGNND

-97 GSLMRG
+97 SSLMRG

-184 DGSFTARGVRYPFR
+184 DGGFTANGVRYPFR

-206 GSATRLHLNI
+206 GNATRLHLNV

-235 RQPKFEGALTL
+235 RLPKFDGALTL
-246 AVPAARKA
+246 AVPAVKKA
-254 GEAGPTPWK
+254 GEAGPMPWK
-263 LATRLKADPAGAK
+263 LTAKLRADPAGAK

-284 GPEDTALKLGGVGD
+284 GAEDTALKLGGVGD

-322 AKHDADPQRVLPA
+322 AKDDAEPLRILPA

-344 QVPIP
+344 QAPIP
-349 AQIEFNADQ
+349 AQIEFNSDQ

-366 QNIATELATDGRS
+366 QNITAELQTDGRS
-379 WTFRRLELRAPGMTQ
+379 WTFQRLELRAPGMTQ
-394 VSLNG
+394 LSLNG
-399 AAPGADS
+399 ATPGADS

-413 ESPDP
+413 ESSDP
-418 DTLVAWLQGRSEIT
+418 DALVAWLQGRNEIN

-449 NHLAIDRLKAD
+449 NHLAVDRLKAD
-460 IDGGAIE
+460 IEGGTVE
-467 GRIVFVQTGASN
+467 GRIAFVQTGASK

-487 RADRLDLDAAASFV
+487 KADRLDLDAAASFV

-514 AKLSLD
+514 AKFSLD

-536 RLAYSPASLSLEQ
+536 RLAYGPASLSLEQ

-554 GGGVTS
+554 AGGVTT
-560 EASGSFDRTKT
+560 EASGSFDRAKV

-588 ALVEPFAPALRARL
+588 ALLEPFAPAVRARF
-602 DALPSLPGAT
+602 DALPSQPGAT

-626 ADRSNARFV
+626 ADRSNARAV
-635 LDLDAP
+635 LELDAP
-641 QLKTTA
+641 QLKASA

-656 AIGGIDLERLRN
+656 AIGGIDLDRLRS
-668 SDFTLDAKV
+668 SDFTLESKV
-677 AAPQAGA
+677 STPQAGA
-684 LLALLGLDRIVAA
+684 LLALLGLDRVIAA
-697 GEGASQFEGRL
+697 GEGASRFEGKL
-708 SGAWRRPSQLNAK
+708 TGTWRRPLQLNAK

-734 VEWSESKPSEPK
+734 VELSEPK
-746 SFEPKSFEPK
+746 G
-756 ASVNL
+756 SVNL
-761 RVRNANLAPLLGTSP
+761 RVRNVNLAPLLGTSP
-776 AGTSAQNVSLSSRV
+776 ADKAVQNVSLSSRV
-790 TLSGNRLTFGD
+790 GLSGNRLSFDD

-813 HVSVT
+813 HLAVT
-818 LDQDKSIDGEVG
+818 LDQDRSVDGEIG
-830 LDSLD
+830 LDTLD
-835 LAPALAI
+835 LAPALAMAI
-842 AVGAA
+842 GAA
-847 GRESGEPLSA
+847 GHDASEPLSA
-857 GLVSG
+857 GLVTG
-862 WRGRIAFQALRG
+862 WRGRVAFQALRG
-874 TLPGGIELRPFGGTI
+874 TLPGGLELRQFGGTI
-889 RSDGQSLAFDA
+889 RGDGQSLALDA
-900 LKGGVGGGDMS
+900 LKGGLGGGEMS
-911 ASLDARNGAGGLALN
+911 ASLDARNGANGLALN
-926 ARIELSNVDA
+926 TRIELGNVDA
-936 AALRYRDLALPKGR
+936 ATLRYRDLALPKGR
-950 ASVQMAL
+950 VSVQMAL

-978 LESAEI
+978 LDSAEI
-984 AGLNPRAFEIAI
+984 SGLNPRAFEIAI

-1001 GQVNDDNRL
+1001 GQVSDDNRL
-1010 RQLVEPALSA
+1010 RQLVEPALA
-1020 GRIAVPSAQIP
+1020 AAPIAVASAQIP

-1039 RIGATPLEAK
+1039 RVGATPLEAK

-1090 AGPPDRLS
+1090 AGPPDKLN

-1139 LVSPEIATEQAP
+1139 LVSPEAAPEQAP
-1151 PNVPLPGQDP
+1151 ANVPLPGHDP
-1161 RRAPA
+1161 RRMPSKPKAP
-1166 KPRVAPTPKAPQAAP
+1166 PTPKAPQAAP
-1181 AAPSPSLT
+1181 AAPSP
-1189 SPSLTSPPLAS
+1189 PLAS
-1200 QQLAPLPPAID
+1200 QQVAPLPPAID
-1211 VKPAPGPPPAKP
+1211 VRPAPGPPPAKP
-1223 RPKPPLVLTPQHP
+1223 KPKPPLVLTPQNP

>member
-1 MAEGRPV
+1 M

-129 PSTASGTFNLASL
+129 PSTASGAFNLASL

-184 DGSFTARGVRYPFR
+184 DGSFTAAGVRYPFR

-235 RQPKFEGALTL
+235 RQPKFDGALTL
-246 AVPAARKA
+246 AVPATKKP

-284 GPEDTALKLGGVGD
+284 GTEDSALKLGGVGD

-309 VLSARQVDADRLT
+309 VLSARQVDADKLT
-322 AKHDADPQRVLPA
+322 GRDDTDPQRVLPA

-344 QVPIP
+344 QTPIP

-366 QNIATELATDGRS
+366 QNIVAELQTDGRS
-379 WTFRRLELRAPGMTQ
+379 WTFQRLELRAPGSTQ
-394 VSLNG
+394 LSLNG
-399 AAPGADS
+399 ATPGADS
-406 FSGRLSV
+406 FSGRLRI
-413 ESPDP
+413 ESSDP
-418 DTLVAWLQGRSEIT
+418 DTLVAWLQGRSEVN

-437 PLRLAGDVTIAA
+437 PLRLAGEVTIAA

-460 IDGGAIE
+460 IEGGSVE
-467 GRIVFVQTGASN
+467 GRVAFVQTGASK
-479 GSRIDADL
+479 GSRIDAEL
-487 RADRLDLDAAASFV
+487 KADRLDLDAAAAFV

-554 GGGVTS
+554 ASGVTT
-560 EASGSFDRTKT
+560 EASGSFDRAKA

-579 SANSLRELT
+579 SANSLRDLT
-588 ALVEPFAPALRARL
+588 ALIEPFAPAVRARF

-618 SLDKNAEH
+618 SLDRNAEH
-626 ADRSNARFV
+626 ADRSNARIV

-641 QLKTTA
+641 QLKGTA

-656 AIGGIDLERLRN
+656 AIGSIDLERLRN
-668 SDFTLDAKV
+668 SDFTLDSRVSA
-677 AAPQAGA
+677 QQGGA
-684 LLALLGLDRIVAA
+684 LLALLGLDRMVAA

-708 SGAWRRPSQLNAK
+708 SGAWGRPVQLNAK

-734 VEWSESKPSEPK
+734 VELS
-746 SFEPKSFEPK
+746 EPK

-761 RVRNANLAPLLGTSP
+761 RVRNANLAPLLGAGP
-776 AGTSAQNVSLSSRV
+776 ADKSAQNVSLSSRL
-790 TLSGNRLTFGD
+790 TFAGNRVTFDD

-813 HVSVT
+813 RISVT
-818 LDQDKSIDGEVG
+818 LDQEKNVEGEVG

-835 LAPALAI
+835 LAPALALAI
-842 AVGAA
+842 GAA
-847 GRESGEPLSA
+847 GHESGEPFSP

-874 TLPGGIELRPFGGTI
+874 TLPGGIELRQFGGTV
-889 RSDGQSLAFDA
+889 RSDGQSLALDA
-900 LKGGVGGGDMS
+900 LKGSLGGGEMS
-911 ASLDARNGAGGLALN
+911 ASLDARNGANGLALN
-926 ARIELSNVDA
+926 ARIELGNVDA
-936 AALRYRDLALPKGR
+936 AALHYRNVALPKGR
-950 ASVQMAL
+950 TSVQMAL
-957 TSQGRSVAALT
+957 SSQGRSVAALM

-1001 GQVNDDNRL
+1001 GQVSDDSRL

-1020 GRIAVPSAQIP
+1020 GSIAVPSAQIA

-1039 RIGATPLEAK
+1039 RVGATPLEAR

-1098 RTIDLAPLSSWLAV
+1098 RTVDLTPLSSWLAV

-1139 LVSPEIATEQAP
+1139 LVSPDPAPEQAP
-1151 PNVPLPGQDP
+1151 ANVPLPGQDP
-1161 RRAPA
+1161 RRVPA

-1181 AAPSPSLT
+1181 AAPSP
-1189 SPSLTSPPLAS
+1189 PLAS
-1200 QQLAPLPPAID
+1200 QQAAPLPPPIE
-1211 VKPAPGPPPAKP
+1211 VKPAPGPAPAKP
-1223 RPKPPLVLTPQHP
+1223 RPKPPLVLTPQNP

>member
-322 AKHDADPQRVLPA
+322 AKDDADPQRVLPA

-560 EASGSFDRTKT
+560 EASGSFDRTNT

-776 AGTSAQNVSLSSRV
+776 AGKSAQNVSLSSRV

-1223 RPKPPLVLTPQHP
+1223 RPKPPLVLTPQNP

>member
-1 MAEGRPV
+1 M

-15 AIAFIIALL
+15 AIAFILALL
-24 AALIGPYYIDWNQF
+24 AALIGPYFVDWNQF
-38 RPQFEAEAGK
+38 RPQFEAEATR

-69 LRLRGVTFGGNND
+69 LRLRSVSFGGNNN

-97 GSLMRG
+97 SSLMRG
-103 EWRATELSVGGMAV
+103 EWRATELSVGGMAA
-117 DLGLDARGRVDL
+117 DLGLDAKGKVDL

-150 GRIALHDAASRS
+150 GRIAFHDAASHS
-162 TLELNDIAFS
+162 TLELNDIVFS

-184 DGSFTARGVRYPFR
+184 DGNFTAAGVRYPFR
-198 VSSGPSAD
+198 VSSGPSPD

-235 RQPKFEGALTL
+235 RQPKFDGALTL
-246 AVPAARKA
+246 AAPTMKKP
-254 GEAGPTPWK
+254 GEAGPMPWK
-263 LATRLKADPAGAK
+263 VTAKLKADPAGAR
-276 FEQIDASF
+276 FDQIDASF
-284 GPEDTALKLGGVGD
+284 GPEDAALKLGGVGD

-309 VLSARQVDADRLT
+309 VLSARQVDADKLAGRD
-322 AKHDADPQRVLPA
+322 DAEPLRILPA

-344 QVPIP
+344 QAPIP
-349 AQIEFNADQ
+349 AQIEFNSDQ

-366 QNIATELATDGRS
+366 QNITTELQTDGRS
-379 WTFRRLELRAPGMTQ
+379 WTFQRLELRAPGMTQ
-394 VSLNG
+394 LSLNG
-399 AAPGADS
+399 ATPGADS

-413 ESPDP
+413 ESSDP
-418 DTLVAWLQGRSEIT
+418 DTLVAWLQGRSEVN

-449 NHLAIDRLKAD
+449 NHLAIDKLKAD
-460 IDGGAIE
+460 IEGGTVE
-467 GRIVFVQTGASN
+467 GRIAFVQTGASK
-479 GSRIDADL
+479 GSRIDAAL
-487 RADRLDLDAAASFV
+487 KADRLDLDAAASFV

-514 AKLSLD
+514 ATLSLD

-536 RLAYSPASLSLEQ
+536 KLGYGPTSLSLEQ

-554 GGGVTS
+554 ASGVTT
-560 EASGSFDRTKT
+560 EASGSFDRTRAN
-571 TGKLALKS
+571 GKLALKS
-579 SANSLRELT
+579 SANSLHDLT
-588 ALVEPFAPALRARL
+588 ALLEPIAPAVRARF
-602 DALPSLPGAT
+602 DAIAPLPGAT

-618 SLDKNAEH
+618 SLDKNTEH
-626 ADRSNARFV
+626 ADRSDARVVF
-635 LDLDAP
+635 DLDAP
-641 QLKTTA
+641 QLKATA
-647 TLAAQTPAA
+647 TLAAQAPVAA
-656 AIGGIDLERLRN
+656 VNGIDIDKLRN
-668 SDFTLDAKV
+668 SDFTLETKLSS
-677 AAPQAGA
+677 PQAA
-684 LLALLGLDRIVAA
+684 SLTAMLGLDRLVAA

-708 SGAWRRPSQLNAK
+708 SGAWRRPLQLNAK

-734 VEWSESKPSEPK
+734 VELSAP
-746 SFEPKSFEPK
+746 EPK

-761 RVRNANLAPLLGTSP
+761 RVRNVNLAPLFGTSP
-776 AGTSAQNVSLSSRV
+776 ADKSAQNVSLSSRL
-790 TLSGNRLTFGD
+790 TLSGNRLILDD
-801 LDGNAAGSHLRG
+801 LDSTASGSHLRG
-813 HVSVT
+813 HLAMT
-818 LDQDKSIDGEVG
+818 LDQEKSVDGEIG
-830 LDSLD
+830 LDTLD
-835 LAPALAI
+835 LKPALAL

-847 GRESGEPLSA
+847 GRDAGEPLSA

-874 TLPGGIELRPFGGTI
+874 SLPGGIEIRPFSGTI
-889 RSDGQSLAFDA
+889 RSDGQSLALDA
-900 LKGGVGGGDMS
+900 LKGGVGGGEMT
-911 ASLDARNGAGGLALN
+911 ASLDARNGANGLALN
-926 ARIELSNVDA
+926 AHVDLANVDA

-950 ASVQMAL
+950 ASVQMTL
-957 TSQGRSVAALT
+957 TSQGRSVSALT
-968 GALAGNGTVT
+968 GALSGNGTVT
-978 LESAEI
+978 LDAAEI
-984 AGLNPRAFEIAI
+984 SGLNPRAFEIAI
-996 RASDG
+996 RASDS
-1001 GQVNDDNRL
+1001 GQVSDDNRL

-1020 GRIAVPSAQIP
+1020 APIAVPSAQIA

-1039 RIGATPLEAK
+1039 RVGATPLEAK

-1090 AGPPDRLS
+1090 AGPPDKLN
-1098 RTIDLAPLSSWLAV
+1098 RTVDLTPLSSWLAV

-1139 LVSPEIATEQAP
+1139 LVSPEP
-1151 PNVPLPGQDP
+1151 PSEPALTDVPMPGRDP
-1161 RRAPA
+1161 RRPPP
-1166 KPRVAPTPKAPQAAP
+1166 KVRVEPRAAPTPKAPLAAP
-1181 AAPSPSLT
+1181 AVP
-1189 SPSLTSPPLAS
+1189 SPPLAS
-1200 QQLAPLPPAID
+1200 QQVAPLPPPID
-1211 VKPAPGPPPAKP
+1211 VRPAPGPPPARP
-1223 RPKPPLVLTPQHP
+1223 RPKPPLVLTPSNP

>member
-1 MAEGRPV
+1 M

-15 AIAFIIALL
+15 AIAFILALL
-24 AALIGPYYIDWNQF
+24 AALIGPYFVDWNQF
-38 RPQFEAEAGK
+38 RPQFEAEATR

-69 LRLRGVTFGGNND
+69 LRLRSVTFGGNND

-97 GSLMRG
+97 SSLMRG

-117 DLGLDARGRVDL
+117 DLGLDAKGKVDL

-162 TLELNDIAFS
+162 TLELNDIVFS

-184 DGSFTARGVRYPFR
+184 DGNFTAAGVRYPFR
-198 VSSGPSAD
+198 VSSGPSPD

-235 RQPKFEGALTL
+235 RLPKFDGALTL
-246 AVPAARKA
+246 AVPPPKKP
-254 GEAGPTPWK
+254 GEAGPTRWK
-263 LATRLKADPAGAK
+263 VTAKLKADPAGAT
-276 FEQIDASF
+276 FDQIEASF

-303 SPLLRA
+303 APLLRA
-309 VLSARQVDADRLT
+309 VLSARQVDADKLAGRG
-322 AKHDADPQRVLPA
+322 DAEPLRILPS

-344 QVPIP
+344 QAPIP
-349 AQIEFNADQ
+349 AHIEFNSDQ

-366 QNIATELATDGRS
+366 QNITTELQTDGKS
-379 WTFRRLELRAPGMTQ
+379 WTFQRLELRAPGMTQ
-394 VSLNG
+394 LSLNG
-399 AAPGADS
+399 ATPGADS

-413 ESPDP
+413 ESSDP
-418 DTLVAWLQGRSEIT
+418 DTLVAWLQGRNEVN

-449 NHLAIDRLKAD
+449 NHLAIDKLKAD
-460 IDGGAIE
+460 VEGGAVE
-467 GRIVFVQTGASN
+467 GRIAFAQTGASK

-487 RADRLDLDAAASFV
+487 KADRLDLDAAASFV

-536 RLAYSPASLSLEQ
+536 KLGYGPTSLSLEQ

-554 GGGVTS
+554 ASGATT
-560 EASGSFDRTKT
+560 EASGSFDRTRV

-579 SANSLRELT
+579 SANSLRDLT
-588 ALVEPFAPALRARL
+588 ALLEPIAPALRARF
-602 DALPSLPGAT
+602 DAITPLPGAT

-626 ADRSNARFV
+626 ADRSDARAV

-641 QLKTTA
+641 QLKATA
-647 TLAAQTPAA
+647 TLAAQTPVAA
-656 AIGGIDLERLRN
+656 VNGIDIDKLRN
-668 SDFTLDAKV
+668 SDFTLDSKLS
-677 AAPQAGA
+677 APQASA
-684 LLALLGLDRIVAA
+684 LTALLGLDRMVAA
-697 GEGASQFEGRL
+697 GEGASQVEGSL
-708 SGAWRRPSQLNAK
+708 SGAWRRPLQLNAK
-721 LSGGGLDADAQGS
+721 INGGGLDADAQGS
-734 VEWSESKPSEPK
+734 VELSAP
-746 SFEPKSFEPK
+746 EPK

-761 RVRNANLAPLLGTSP
+761 RVRNANLAPLFGTSP
-776 AGTSAQNVSLSSRV
+776 ADKSAQNVSLSSRL
-790 TLSGNRLTFGD
+790 TLSGNRLTFDD
-801 LDGNAAGSHLRG
+801 LDSTASGSHLRG
-813 HVSVT
+813 HLAMT
-818 LDQDKSIDGEVG
+818 FDQEKRLDGEVG
-830 LDSLD
+830 LDTLD
-835 LAPALAI
+835 LAPALAL

-847 GRESGEPLSA
+847 GRDAGEPLSA
-857 GLVSG
+857 GLVNG

-874 TLPGGIELRPFGGTI
+874 SLPGGIEMRPFSGTI
-889 RSDGQSLAFDA
+889 RGDGQSLALDA
-900 LKGGVGGGDMS
+900 LKGGVGGGELT
-911 ASLDARNGAGGLALN
+911 ASLDARNGANGLALN
-926 ARIELSNVDA
+926 ARLDLTNVDA
-936 AALRYRDLALPKGR
+936 ASLRYRDLALPKGR
-950 ASVQMAL
+950 ASVQMTL
-957 TSQGRSVAALT
+957 TSQGRSVSALT

-978 LESAEI
+978 LDSAEI
-984 AGLNPRAFEIAI
+984 SGLNPRAFEIAI

-1001 GQVNDDNRL
+1001 GQVSDDNRL

-1020 GRIAVPSAQIP
+1020 APIAVASAQIA

-1039 RIGATPLEAK
+1039 RVGATPLEAK

-1063 DQADIRASLT
+1063 DQADIRANLT

-1090 AGPPDRLS
+1090 AGPPDKLS
-1098 RTIDLAPLSSWLAV
+1098 RTVDLTPLSSWLAV

-1139 LVSPEIATEQAP
+1139 LVSPEPAP
-1151 PNVPLPGQDP
+1151 EPALADVPMPGRDP
-1161 RRAPA
+1161 RRPPP
-1166 KPRVAPTPKAPQAAP
+1166 KVRVEPKAAPTPKAPLAAP
-1181 AAPSPSLT
+1181 AVP
-1189 SPSLTSPPLAS
+1189 SPPLAS
-1200 QQLAPLPPAID
+1200 QQVAPLPPPID
-1211 VKPAPGPPPAKP
+1211 VRPAPGPPPAKP
-1223 RPKPPLVLTPQHP
+1223 RPKPPLVLTPQNP

>member
-1 MAEGRPV
+1 M

-103 EWRATELSVGGMAV
+103 EWRATELTVGGMAL

-129 PSTASGTFNLASL
+129 PSIASGAFDLASL

-184 DGSFTARGVRYPFR
+184 DGSFRANGVRYPFR
-198 VSSGPSAD
+198 ISSGPSAD
-206 GSATRLHLNI
+206 GKATRLHLNI

-235 RQPKFEGALTL
+235 RQPKFDGALTL
-246 AVPAARKA
+246 AVPAAKKA
-254 GEAGPTPWK
+254 GEAGPMPWK
-263 LATRLKADPAGAK
+263 LATRLRADPAGAK

-284 GPEDTALKLGGVGD
+284 GPEDGALKLGGVGE

-309 VLSARQVDADRLT
+309 VLSARQVDADRLV
-322 AKHDADPQRVLPA
+322 ARDDADPQRVLPA

-344 QVPIP
+344 QAPIP

-394 VSLNG
+394 LSLSG

-406 FSGRLSV
+406 FSGRLSI
-413 ESPDP
+413 ESSDP
-418 DTLVAWLQGRSEIT
+418 DTLVAWLQGRSEVN

-437 PLRLAGDVTIAA
+437 PLRLAGEVTIAA

-460 IDGGAIE
+460 IDGGAVE
-467 GRIVFVQTGASN
+467 GRIAFVQTGASK

-487 RADRLDLDAAASFV
+487 KADRLDLDAAASFV

-526 AGQELRPFAA
+526 AGQELRSFAA

-554 GGGVTS
+554 AGGITT
-560 EASGSFDRTKT
+560 EASGSFDRARV

-588 ALVEPFAPALRARL
+588 ALIEPFAPAVRARFE
-602 DALPSLPGAT
+602 AMPSQPGAT

-626 ADRSNARFV
+626 ADRSSARAV
-635 LDLDAP
+635 LELDAP
-641 QLKTTA
+641 QLKASA

-656 AIGGIDLERLRN
+656 AIGGIDLDRLRS
-668 SDFTLDAKV
+668 SDFTLESKAST
-677 AAPQAGA
+677 PQAGA
-684 LLALLGLDRIVAA
+684 LLALLGLDRVVAA
-697 GEGASQFEGRL
+697 GEGASQFEGKL
-708 SGAWRRPSQLNAK
+708 TGAWRRPMQLNAR
-721 LSGGGLDADAQGS
+721 LSGGGLDVEAQGS
-734 VEWSESKPSEPK
+734 VDLSEPK
-746 SFEPKSFEPK
+746 G
-756 ASVNL
+756 SVSL
-761 RVRNANLAPLLGTSP
+761 RVRNANLAPLLGIS
-776 AGTSAQNVSLSSRV
+776 AADTSARNVSLSSRLS
-790 TLSGNRLTFGD
+790 LSGNRLTFDD

-818 LDQDKSIDGEVG
+818 LDQDRTVDGEVG
-830 LDSLD
+830 LDTLD

-842 AVGAA
+842 AIGAA
-847 GRESGEPLSA
+847 GQESGAPLTS

-862 WRGRIAFQALRG
+862 WRGRVAFQALRG

-889 RSDGQSLAFDA
+889 RSDGQSLALDV
-900 LKGGVGGGDMS
+900 LKGGLGGGELS
-911 ASLDARNGAGGLALN
+911 ASLDARNGPAGLALN
-926 ARIELSNVDA
+926 ARIDLGNADA

-978 LESAEI
+978 LEAAEI
-984 AGLNPRAFEIAI
+984 GGLNPRAFEIAI

-1001 GQVNDDNRL
+1001 GQVGDDNRL

-1039 RIGATPLEAK
+1039 RVGATQLEAK

-1098 RTIDLAPLSSWLAV
+1098 RTIDLTPLSSWLAV

-1139 LVSPEIATEQAP
+1139 LVSPEIAPEPAP
-1151 PNVPLPGQDP
+1151 ANVPLPGQDP

-1166 KPRVAPTPKAPQAAP
+1166 KPKVETRPAPTPKAPQAAP
-1181 AAPSPSLT
+1181 ATPSPQLPSSQLP
-1189 SPSLTSPPLAS
+1189 SPQLPSAPLAS
-1200 QQLAPLPPAID
+1200 QQLAPLPPPID

-1223 RPKPPLVLTPQHP
+1223 RPKPPLVLTPQNP